1 MSKLS
6 CVLGGSQPFSST
18 STNLL
23 GTRSGSYKTCLAAGK
38 TSGQVFP
45 RARAGVQLWSLSP
58 VPQAGKALPCL
69 SHAVLQS
76 GADYGFLV
84 SQNTKL
90 LSALEDLR
98 HRCSSLAEEN
108 SLLRRSCFPQ
118 TEEKVKHLKR
128 KNAELAV
135 IAKRLEERARKLQE
149 ANLKVVTAPVPLKGS
164 SLELCKKAFAC
175 QRAKDLTEQAS
186 ALLAKDKQIE
196 ALQQECRELQA
207 KLTAGKELSRGMS
220 NVSSSSIFV
229 KTGFHNQ
236 ILYICMDMQDDPRCL
251 NVIEFDRLLR
261 ESQREVLRLQRQIA
275 LKNFKECLRSSKTS
289 SGDTLPGAAAHM
301 GAPVPTLNTCVKGS
315 PLPKEAGLGD
325 PALGGEAHRKETEY
339 VSDVVCTRC
348 GSHPPQTGAVLVS
361 KMSSSSA
368 RSHRARGT
376 LLAAHCSTGM
386 LSHGRGSVP
395 IIFPG
400 TGLLCCTFQ
409 PMKPGNPHLLKTRIF
424 GVYVSSD
431 TGSQGAGPVSRRAA
445 LRSGA
450 RPGVFP
456 APAARPGPARPPLG
470 GRSGTARQIRAASG
484 RRLPAGGPRSRQV
497 EPGVQLLG
505 PASEGHEN
513 FPPKNAVT
521 DQESSQQI
529 QQLEFE
535 LKKKRKKCENLE
547 HEVRKKHKRCKELEI
562 QLQEVQSENARL
574 AEENLQLNEKAGW
587 AGQVK
592 SENADLKLQV
602 VLVTKERDSV
612 IQTNQGLQTKLENL
626 EQVLKHMRNVAERR
640 QQLEVEHK
648 EALLV
653 LQEKQEEVRR
663 LQQAQAEAK
672 REHEGAVQLLEARI
686 KDLEDQCR
694 SQTEQFSLLSEEL
707 KQFRLQTG
715 KIDLLTSTLVTSEL
729 PLALC
734 SSTPQPCWEKE
745 STVPGL
751 LTHQSTKKVQNG
763 ETESELS
770 QRVPDAT
777 VGSPAAAT
785 SSQKQAKKVE
795 SQSNSSKSE
804 SMQNSPKSCP
814 TPEVDTA
821 SEVEELDVDS
831 ISLMPEPGSQG
842 PAKIQ
847 VFLARYSY
855 NPFDG
860 PNENPEAELPLTAGE
875 YIYIYGD
882 MDEDGFFEGE
892 LMDGR
897 RGLVPSNFV
906 ERVSDDDLMT
916 FLPSE
921 LNDLTHSSYQEKSFV
936 SASTS
941 SGDKSDFSIEE
952 SSISPLASRAEGD
965 QEEPVSHTAVP
976 YPRKLTLIKQLARS
990 IVVGWE
996 PPLLP
1001 AGCPDIQSY
1010 NIYVDEELRQN
1021 VKSGFQTKAVI
1032 EKLDLKTKAYRVSVQ
1047 TVTEQ
1052 GRSDKL
1058 RCTFFVGQDFCV
1070 APSMPKVRSVTA
1082 TSAEVM
1088 WLPCNSNYNH
1098 AVYLNGEECDITKPG
1113 VYWYTFRNLQPSTQ
1127 YVAKLEARPLKT
1139 PWEEVPEGQ
1148 EQNSAVIY
1156 FTTPLAG
1163 TPDAPLDVQVEAGPS
1178 PGILVISWLPVTID
1192 AEGSSNGVRVTGY
1205 AVYADGQKAIE
1216 VTSPTAGSVL
1226 VDLSQLQMFQVCRE
1240 VSVRTMSLY
1249 GESVDSVPAQ
1259 ISSVL
1264 LRASHLSSPLDS
1276 AVSTTFTSRLPHG
1289 EPRGSLPARSP
1300 PTHQSAALLLRQK
1313 VPTAS
1318 SDAKLTDLSSSH
1330 DSSAQSLP
1338 EKASSPPHLSSPG
1351 ASLVQEGTSP
1361 QGSDAA
1367 QDMKCL
1373 TVPPQQ
1379 ADSTVLPGE
1388 DAEPVPPKE
1397 AELQGLGEGTEV
1409 QMEQHVTKAPEVESL
1424 SNSSL
1429 KIPMDTCHACSV
1441 EESSKSPSSEG
1452 EKEAN
1457 EKHLSPEPLP
1467 SSSQAEGTEGTFRDA
1482 NTGSS
1487 CQEFLRVSSGKE
1499 VMKEMSRVKREQEE
1513 KMSEMGRRQ
1522 LTLFAEHNRSSDL
1535 SDILEEEEEDELSS
1549 EALEEKKWDQRAPC
1563 YRENGEKMDL
1573 CDTDSDEEIL
1583 ERILE
1588 LPLQMNHSKK
1598 LFSIPEVTEDED
1610 EDEDVK
1616 CVTEEKVDSQ
1626 DSLETLTFHSGAT
1639 EKPLNIK
1646 EPFRKADGS
1655 NTSTDLSAQTLWKE
1669 HGVKES
1675 RGDADHVNPAFVQ
1688 LAWSQ
1693 KKTNWNQENDLMSG
1707 PGASPAW
1714 SKRKGNNYREKIRS
1728 RPEMGRKR
1736 QNNLM
1741 EHCSR
1746 LLGNCSQMGGGL
1758 YRAPSLREELNIVS
1772 SAGGKE
1778 EFDMYSRARQG
1789 TLQKKHV
1796 KAMVSGFAE
1805 PTVRAR
1811 HCSSQRNLEIDI
1823 EYDSED
1829 DQDSTCASPP
1839 ESRLWPERSQSR
1851 QGDWSD
1857 CSSQSEVAHI
1867 DGRRDLTRL
1876 EMMEEQSMEW
1886 AGSPSWHLQSFCREK
1901 EALRCESSSEEQ
1913 GWELDCKSPGWRR
1926 RLEHPLKG
1934 IHSTSLHKRT
1944 SGSKDPRGQELPGT
1958 ARQPPS
1964 RRGNRSIRRSQMQK
1978 PFLSSPDPPRST
1990 TSETSVKDDGIR
2002 IFVALFDYDPVSMS
2016 PNPDAAEEELPFK
2029 EGQILK
2035 VSGDKDAD
2043 GFYRGECAGRE
2054 GYIPCNMVSEV
2065 QVENNEIKKQL
2076 LKQGFL
2082 PGNTPLESIG
2092 NGTFSPPPRR
2102 QTVPPPKPRRS
2113 KKGLDKQEEYKSHP
2127 GQKHKDFEAELLTPR
2142 SMVAVFD
2149 YNPKES
2155 SPNADVEAELTFS
2168 AGDVITVF
2176 GSMDDDGFYYG
2187 ELNQQ
2192 RGLVPSN
2199 FLEAVT
2205 SDGGM
2210 VEEPHSK
2217 DKETFPLSA
2226 ESQLN
2231 LHGSVDQSDSSPT
2244 PPPPPPSCLVMG
2256 EQCPEQASLA
2266 VLKCSDVPGQSKKK
2280 RGFFFKGKKLFKK
2293 LGTSKKN

>member
-1 MSKLS
+1 MQEPERGVPSAAPGHSGVPAASARPDLDTREGAGGDTAGCRLS
-6 CVLGGSQPFSST
+6 LGSEQDGAPQPQEESS
-18 STNLL
+18 
-23 GTRSGSYKTCLAAGK
+23 GT
-38 TSGQVFP
+38 P
-45 RARAGVQLWSLSP
+45 RVPPPDAQRVHSAPELVRPLRAMERTDRAP
-58 VPQAGKALPCL
+58 K
-69 SHAVLQS
+69 S
-76 GADYGFLV
+76 GADYSFLV

-149 ANLKVVTAPVPLKGS
+149 ANLKVVTAPMPLKGS
-164 SLELCKKAFAC
+164 SLELCKKAFAR

-196 ALQQECRELQA
+196 ALQQECWELQA
-207 KLTAGKELSRGMS
+207 KLLAGK
-220 NVSSSSIFV
+220 
-229 KTGFHNQ
+229 
-236 ILYICMDMQDDPRCL
+236 DDPRCL
-251 NVIEFDRLLR
+251 NIIEFDRLLR

-275 LKNFKECLRSSKTS
+275 LKNFKECLRSSKMS
-289 SGDTLPGAAAHM
+289 SGSALTSAAAHP
-301 GAPVPTLNTCVKGS
+301 GPTNSCLKDA
-315 PLPKEAGLGD
+315 LQPKEALGD
-325 PALGGEAHRKETEY
+325 
-339 VSDVVCTRC
+339 
-348 GSHPPQTGAVLVS
+348 
-361 KMSSSSA
+361 
-368 RSHRARGT
+368 
-376 LLAAHCSTGM
+376 
-386 LSHGRGSVP
+386 SV
-395 IIFPG
+395 
-400 TGLLCCTFQ
+400 
-409 PMKPGNPHLLKTRIF
+409 
-424 GVYVSSD
+424 
-431 TGSQGAGPVSRRAA
+431 
-445 LRSGA
+445 
-450 RPGVFP
+450 
-456 APAARPGPARPPLG
+456 LG
-470 GRSGTARQIRAASG
+470 GRAHRE
-484 RRLPAGGPRSRQV
+484 V
-497 EPGVQLLG
+497 EPGVQPLG

-521 DQESSQQI
+521 NQESSKQI
-529 QQLEFE
+529 QQLEAE

-587 AGQVK
+587 AGQVE

-663 LQQAQAEAK
+663 LQQAQAEAR
-672 REHEGAVQLLEARI
+672 REHEGAVQLLEARV

-694 SQTEQFSLLSEEL
+694 SQTEQFSLLSQEL
-707 KQFRLQTG
+707 QQFRLQTG

-734 SSTPQPCWEKE
+734 SSTPQPRWEKE
-745 STVPGL
+745 SAVPGL
-751 LTHQSTKKVQNG
+751 LPHQTTKKVHNEG
-763 ETESELS
+763 SDELELS
-770 QRVPDAT
+770 QRGPNT
-777 VGSPAAAT
+777 TMGSPAAP
-785 SSQKQAKKVE
+785 SSAQKQSKKGE
-795 SQSNSSKSE
+795 SQSSSSKSE

-821 SEVEELDVDS
+821 SEMEELDVDS

-842 PAKIQ
+842 PAKLQ

-906 ERVSDDDLMT
+906 ERVSDDDLMM
-916 FLPSE
+916 FLPPE
-921 LNDLTHSSYQEKSFV
+921 LNDLTHSSYQEKSLV
-936 SASTS
+936 STSTS
-941 SGDKSDFSIEE
+941 SGDKSEFSIEE
-952 SSISPLASRAEGD
+952 SSASPLASRAEGD

-1021 VKSGFQTKAVI
+1021 VKSGLQTKAVI
-1032 EKLDLKTKAYRVSVQ
+1032 EKLDLHSRAYRVSVQ
-1047 TVTEQ
+1047 TVTEH
-1052 GRSDKL
+1052 GSSDKL
-1058 RCTFFVGQDFCV
+1058 RCTFFVGQDFGV
-1070 APSMPKVRSVTA
+1070 APMMLKVRSVTA
-1082 TSAEVM
+1082 TSAEVT
-1088 WLPCNSNYNH
+1088 WLPCNSNYSH
-1098 AVYLNGEECDITKPG
+1098 GVYLNGQECDVTKPG

-1127 YVAKLEARPLKT
+1127 YVAKLEARPMKS
-1139 PWEEVPEGQ
+1139 PWEEVPKGQ
-1148 EQNSAVIY
+1148 EQDSAVIH

-1205 AVYADGQKAIE
+1205 AVYADGQKVIE

-1240 VSVRTMSLY
+1240 VSVRTMSQY

-1264 LRASHLSSPLDS
+1264 LQSSHCPSS
-1276 AVSTTFTSRLPHG
+1276 VCTTVPPRLPRWA
-1289 EPRGSLPARSP
+1289 PRALLPPRSP
-1300 PTHQSAALLLRQK
+1300 QHTLQQK
-1313 VPTAS
+1313 IPAES
-1318 SDAKLTDLSSSH
+1318 SDAKLTDPSSSPVG
-1330 DSSAQSLP
+1330 SVQPLT
-1338 EKASSPPHLSSPG
+1338 EEASSPPHLPSPG
-1351 ASLVQEGTSP
+1351 ASSVQAPGTSP
-1361 QGSDAA
+1361 QGLDIEG
-1367 QDMKCL
+1367 DKKCL
-1373 TVPPQQ
+1373 SVPPQQ
-1379 ADSTVLPGE
+1379 AGTVLPGPGT
-1388 DAEPVPPKE
+1388 EPGPSQK
-1397 AELQGLGEGTEV
+1397 QGMQQLGGRMEV
-1409 QMEQHVTKAPEVESL
+1409 QMEQPRTKAAEQGSPTDSGVKLQTE
-1424 SNSSL
+1424 
-1429 KIPMDTCHACSV
+1429 TCHVCSV
-1441 EESSKSPSSEG
+1441 Q
-1452 EKEAN
+1452 EAPKGPN
-1457 EKHLSPEPLP
+1457 ADMEREAEKHLSPEPL
-1467 SSSQAEGTEGTFRDA
+1467 SSTSQAGEMQGTFQD
-1482 NTGSS
+1482 GSS
-1487 CQEFLRVSSGKE
+1487 CQDFLRLSPGKE
-1499 VMKEMSRVKREQEE
+1499 VKKEMSRVNREQEE
-1513 KMSEMGRRQ
+1513 KLSEMGRRQ
-1522 LTLFAEHNRSSDL
+1522 LTLFSEHNRSSDL

-1549 EALEEKKWDQRAPC
+1549 EALEEKKWDQREPC
-1563 YRENGEKMDL
+1563 SQENGEKMDL

-1588 LPLQMNHSKK
+1588 LPLQKNHRKK

-1610 EDEDVK
+1610 EDEDEK
-1616 CVTEEKVDSQ
+1616 GVTEEKTDPQ
-1626 DSLETLTFHSGAT
+1626 DSLETQTYHSGRT
-1639 EKPLNIK
+1639 EKPPNSK
-1646 EPFRKADGS
+1646 EPFLKEDGS
-1655 NTSTDLSAQTLWKE
+1655 NTSMKVSAQTPQ
-1669 HGVKES
+1669 GVHSAKES
-1675 RGDADHVNPAFVQ
+1675 RAEADHANPAFGP
-1688 LAWSQ
+1688 LSCSQ
-1693 KKTNWNQENDLMSG
+1693 KKAHWNWGYQENDPKSG
-1707 PGASPAW
+1707 IGTSPSW
-1714 SKRKGNNYREKIRS
+1714 NKKKGNNYREKIRS
-1728 RPEMGRKR
+1728 RPEISRKR
-1736 QNNLM
+1736 QSDLT

-1746 LLGNCSQMGGGL
+1746 LLGSCSQMGSGL
-1758 YRAPSLREELNIVS
+1758 YRAPSLREELNVVS

-1778 EFDMYSRARQG
+1778 GLDLYSRARQG
-1789 TLQKKHV
+1789 TLRKKAPRAV
-1796 KAMVSGFAE
+1796 GSGGAE
-1805 PTVRAR
+1805 PAVIAT
-1811 HCSSQRNLEIDI
+1811 HCPSPRSLEIDI

-1829 DQDSTCASPP
+1829 EQDSTCASSL
-1839 ESRLWPERSQSR
+1839 ESRLWPERSQSC

-1857 CSSQSEVAHI
+1857 CSSQSEVAHLG
-1867 DGRRDLTRL
+1867 GRRDLTRL
-1876 EMMEEQSMEW
+1876 EMMEEQGMEW
-1886 AGSPSWHLQSFCREK
+1886 AGSPSRHLRFFCREK
-1901 EALRCESSSEEQ
+1901 EAPRCESSSEEQ

-1926 RLEHPLKG
+1926 RLEHSSKG
-1934 IHSTSLHKRT
+1934 IRSTSLHKRAP
-1944 SGSKDPRGQELPGT
+1944 SHKDSRGPEPPGT
-1958 ARQPPS
+1958 GAWQAPS
-1964 RRGNRSIRRSQMQK
+1964 QRRSRSERRSRMQK
-1978 PFLSSPDPPRST
+1978 PLLSSPGLPRSIAPE
-1990 TSETSVKDDGIR
+1990 SSGKDDGIR

-2035 VSGDKDAD
+2035 VCGDKDAD
-2043 GFYRGECAGRE
+2043 GFYWGECAGRE

-2065 QVENNEIKKQL
+2065 PVESSELKQQL

-2082 PGNTPLESIG
+2082 PADTES
-2092 NGTFSPPPRR
+2092 P
-2102 QTVPPPKPRRS
+2102 
-2113 KKGLDKQEEYKSHP
+2113 GLDKQECKSQP
-2127 GQKHKDFEAELLTPR
+2127 GQKHKDIEAELLTPR
-2142 SMVAVFD
+2142 RMVAAFD

-2155 SPNADVEAELTFS
+2155 SPNTDVEAELTFS
-2168 AGDVITVF
+2168 AGDIITVF

-2199 FLEAVT
+2199 FLEAVPL
-2205 SDGGM
+2205 DGGTAK
-2210 VEEPHSK
+2210 EFHSK
-2217 DKETFPLSA
+2217 EKEASPLSA

-2231 LHGSVDQSDSSPT
+2231 ADGSVDQSDSSPS
-2244 PPPPPPSCLVMG
+2244 PPLPAPSCLVPG
-2256 EQCPEQASLA
+2256 EQRPEQASLA
-2266 VLKCSDVPGQSKKK
+2266 LLVCSDAPGQRKKK
-2280 RGFFFKGKKLFKK
+2280 RGFFFKGKNLFKR
-2293 LGTSKKN
+2293 LGSNKKN

>member
-1 MSKLS
+1 MSAEVWTLAPS
-6 CVLGGSQPFSST
+6 GHPWPWCQGLP
-18 STNLL
+18 LL
-23 GTRSGSYKTCLAAGK
+23 CAPLPAAG
-38 TSGQVFP
+38 TAPAPSSASPGGTVPTEANP
-45 RARAGVQLWSLSP
+45 RGGPGLSP
-58 VPQAGKALPCL
+58 G
-69 SHAVLQS
+69 
-76 GADYGFLV
+76 
-84 SQNTKL
+84 
-90 LSALEDLR
+90 
-98 HRCSSLAEEN
+98 
-108 SLLRRSCFPQ
+108 
-118 TEEKVKHLKR
+118 
-128 KNAELAV
+128 
-135 IAKRLEERARKLQE
+135 
-149 ANLKVVTAPVPLKGS
+149 
-164 SLELCKKAFAC
+164 
-175 QRAKDLTEQAS
+175 
-186 ALLAKDKQIE
+186 
-196 ALQQECRELQA
+196 
-207 KLTAGKELSRGMS
+207 
-220 NVSSSSIFV
+220 
-229 KTGFHNQ
+229 
-236 ILYICMDMQDDPRCL
+236 
-251 NVIEFDRLLR
+251 
-261 ESQREVLRLQRQIA
+261 
-275 LKNFKECLRSSKTS
+275 
-289 SGDTLPGAAAHM
+289 
-301 GAPVPTLNTCVKGS
+301 
-315 PLPKEAGLGD
+315 
-325 PALGGEAHRKETEY
+325 
-339 VSDVVCTRC
+339 
-348 GSHPPQTGAVLVS
+348 
-361 KMSSSSA
+361 
-368 RSHRARGT
+368 
-376 LLAAHCSTGM
+376 
-386 LSHGRGSVP
+386 
-395 IIFPG
+395 
-400 TGLLCCTFQ
+400 
-409 PMKPGNPHLLKTRIF
+409 
-424 GVYVSSD
+424 
-431 TGSQGAGPVSRRAA
+431 RAA
-445 LRSGA
+445 LQVRGA
-450 RPGVFP
+450 PGRG
-456 APAARPGPARPPLG
+456 AWARPPLRG
-470 GRSGTARQIRAASG
+470 AMVPPGKSG
-484 RRLPAGGPRSRQV
+484 RQRAPPSRRGPGSRQV
-497 EPGVQLLG
+497 EPGVQPLG

-513 FPPKNAVT
+513 FPPRNAIT

-529 QQLEFE
+529 QQLESE

-587 AGQVK
+587 AGQVEA
-592 SENADLKLQV
+592 ENADLKLQV

-612 IQTNQGLQTKLENL
+612 IQTNQGLQSKLENL

-672 REHEGAVQLLEARI
+672 REHEGAVQLLEARV
-686 KDLEDQCR
+686 KDLEEQCR
-694 SQTEQFSLLSEEL
+694 SQTEQFSLLSQEL

-729 PLALC
+729 PLVLC
-734 SSTPQPCWEKE
+734 SSTPQPHFEKE
-745 STVPGL
+745 STIPGVF
-751 LTHQSTKKVQNG
+751 THQSTKKVHNE
-763 ETESELS
+763 ETDELQS
-770 QRVPDAT
+770 VHQAPDTT
-777 VGSPAAAT
+777 VGSPVAPA
-785 SSQKQAKKVE
+785 SSQRQAKKME

-821 SEVEELDVDS
+821 SEMEELDVDS

-842 PAKIQ
+842 PAKLQ

-875 YIYIYGD
+875 YIYIYGE

-906 ERVSDDDLMT
+906 ERVSDDDLVT

-921 LNDLTHSSYQEKSFV
+921 LNDLTHSSYREKSFV

-941 SGDKSDFSIEE
+941 SGDKSDFSVEE
-952 SSISPLASRAEGD
+952 SSISPLTSRAEGD

-1001 AGCPDIQSY
+1001 AGCPDVQSY

-1052 GRSDKL
+1052 GSSDKL
-1058 RCTFFVGQDFCV
+1058 RCTFFVGQNFCV
-1070 APSMPKVRSVTA
+1070 APTMLKVRSVTA
-1082 TSAEVM
+1082 TSAELT
-1088 WLPCNSNYNH
+1088 WLPYNSNYNH

-1113 VYWYTFRNLQPSTQ
+1113 VYWYTFRSLQPNTQ
-1127 YVAKLEARPLKT
+1127 YVAKLEARPLKA
-1139 PWEEVPEGQ
+1139 PWEEVPQGQ
-1148 EQNSAVIY
+1148 EQNSAVIH

-1163 TPDAPLDVQVEAGPS
+1163 TPDAPLDVQVEVGPS

-1205 AVYADGQKAIE
+1205 AVYADGQKVIE

-1259 ISSVL
+1259 ISPLL
-1264 LRASHLSSPLDS
+1264 LRASHHSSPSDS
-1276 AVSTTFTSRLPHG
+1276 AVSTTFTSRLPRG
-1289 EPRGSLPARSP
+1289 EPRGSLPLRSP
-1300 PTHQSAALLLRQK
+1300 PTHHMAALLLRQN
-1313 VPTAS
+1313 VPSDT
-1318 SDAKLTDLSSSH
+1318 SDAKLTNVSSSPEG
-1330 DSSAQSLP
+1330 SVSSLP
-1338 EKASSPPHLSSPG
+1338 EKAFSPPHLSSPST
-1351 ASLVQEGTSP
+1351 SLVQVLGTSP

-1367 QDMKCL
+1367 QDKKCL

-1379 ADSTVLPGE
+1379 AGSTVLPGE
-1388 DAEPVPPKE
+1388 GTKPVPSRE
-1397 AELQGLGEGTEV
+1397 AELQGLGEGTDV
-1409 QMEQHVTKAPEVESL
+1409 QTEQSVTKAPELESP
-1424 SNSSL
+1424 STSSL
-1429 KIPMDTCHACSV
+1429 KIRMETCHACSV
-1441 EESSKSPSSEG
+1441 EESPEG
-1452 EKEAN
+1452 ASAERDKETK

-1467 SSSQAEGTEGTFRDA
+1467 SPSQAEGTEGTFRGDIS
-1482 NTGSS
+1482 TGGSS
-1487 CQEFLRVSSGKE
+1487 CHEFLRLSPGKE
-1499 VMKEMSRVKREQEE
+1499 VMKEMSRVEREQEE
-1513 KMSEMGRRQ
+1513 KLSEIGRRP
-1522 LTLFAEHNRSSDL
+1522 LTLFAEHSRSSDL

-1549 EALEEKKWDQRAPC
+1549 EALEEKKWDQRETC
-1563 YRENGEKMDL
+1563 YGDNGEKMDL

-1588 LPLQMNHSKK
+1588 LPLQKNHSKK

-1610 EDEDVK
+1610 EDEDEDRVL
-1616 CVTEEKVDSQ
+1616 EEKADPQ
-1626 DSLETLTFHSGAT
+1626 DCQEKHSGRT
-1639 EKPLNIK
+1639 EKTLSIK
-1646 EPFRKADGS
+1646 EPFLEADGS
-1655 NTSTDLSAQTLWKE
+1655 NTSLALSAQMLQEE

-1675 RGDADHVNPAFVQ
+1675 RRDADHANPAFVQ
-1688 LAWSQ
+1688 TAWSQ
-1693 KKTNWNQENDLMSG
+1693 RKASWNCGYQQNDLKSG
-1707 PGASPAW
+1707 TVASPAR
-1714 SKRKGNNYREKIRS
+1714 SKRKGSNYREKTRS
-1728 RPEMGRKR
+1728 RSEMGRKR
-1736 QNNLM
+1736 QNDLT

-1772 SAGGKE
+1772 SAGAKE
-1778 EFDMYSRARQG
+1778 GFDMYSRARQG
-1789 TLQKKHV
+1789 TLRKKHM
-1796 KAMVSGFAE
+1796 KAVVPGFAE
-1805 PTVRAR
+1805 PAVVAPR
-1811 HCSSQRNLEIDI
+1811 CSSPRSLEIDI

-1829 DQDSTCASPP
+1829 DEDSICASPP
-1839 ESRLWPERSQSR
+1839 ERRLWPERSQSC

-1857 CSSQSEVAHI
+1857 CSSQSEVVHM

-1876 EMMEEQSMEW
+1876 EMMEEQGMEW
-1886 AGSPSWHLQSFCREK
+1886 AGSPSRHLRFFCQEK

-1926 RLEHPLKG
+1926 RLEHPSKG
-1934 IHSTSLHKRT
+1934 IRSTSLHKRAA
-1944 SGSKDPRGQELPGT
+1944 SNKDPRGQELPRT
-1958 ARQPPS
+1958 AWQAPS
-1964 RRGNRSIRRSQMQK
+1964 RRGTKSVRRSQMQK
-1978 PFLSSPDPPRST
+1978 PVLSSAGPPRST
-1990 TSETSVKDDGIR
+1990 ASETSVKDDGIR

-2035 VSGDKDAD
+2035 VCGDKDAD

-2082 PGNTPLESIG
+2082 PADTPVESIG

-2102 QTVPPPKPRRS
+2102 QSIPPPKPRRS
-2113 KKGLDKQEEYKSHP
+2113 KKEGLDKQEKYKSHA
-2127 GQKHKDFEAELLTPR
+2127 GQKHKDCEAELLTSHR
-2142 SMVAVFD
+2142 MVAVFD

-2168 AGDVITVF
+2168 AGDIITVF

-2199 FLEAVT
+2199 FLEAEPL
-2205 SDGGM
+2205 DGGM
-2210 VEEPHSK
+2210 AEELHSK
-2217 DKETFPLSA
+2217 DKEAFPLSA

-2231 LHGSVDQSDSSPT
+2231 PDGSFEQSDSSPT
-2244 PPPPPPSCLVMG
+2244 PPTLPPSCLGMG
-2256 EQCPEQASLA
+2256 EQCPEQTSLA
-2266 VLKCSDVPGQSKKK
+2266 VLKYSHVTGQSKKK
-2280 RGFFFKGKKLFKK
+2280 RGFFLRGKELFKK
-2293 LGTSKKN
+2293 LGSSKKN

>member
-1 MSKLS
+1 MQDPELGEPSADPAPGDAVPAGPDPGTSESVRGDSDRASCRLS
-6 CVLGGSQPFSST
+6 PEPEGPAEPRPQKESPETLRSPPPDPQRVRSPPELVRPLRAMDGLGGDRTDRHP
-18 STNLL
+18 
-23 GTRSGSYKTCLAAGK
+23 
-38 TSGQVFP
+38 
-45 RARAGVQLWSLSP
+45 
-58 VPQAGKALPCL
+58 
-69 SHAVLQS
+69 QS

-84 SQNTKL
+84 SQNTQL

-164 SLELCKKAFAC
+164 SLELCKKAFAR

-186 ALLAKDKQIE
+186 ALLAKDKQID

-207 KLTAGKELSRGMS
+207 KLFAGK
-220 NVSSSSIFV
+220 
-229 KTGFHNQ
+229 
-236 ILYICMDMQDDPRCL
+236 DDPHCL
-251 NVIEFDRLLR
+251 NVTEFDRLLR

-275 LKNFKECLRSSKTS
+275 LKNFKECLRSSQAS
-289 SGDTLPGAAAHM
+289 SAGVLPSADTRLGL
-301 GAPVPTLNTCVKGS
+301 PVPMLNTCNKGS
-315 PLPKEAGLGD
+315 PLPKEARLGD
-325 PALGGEAHRKETEY
+325 PALKGGA
-339 VSDVVCTRC
+339 
-348 GSHPPQTGAVLVS
+348 
-361 KMSSSSA
+361 
-368 RSHRARGT
+368 
-376 LLAAHCSTGM
+376 
-386 LSHGRGSVP
+386 
-395 IIFPG
+395 
-400 TGLLCCTFQ
+400 
-409 PMKPGNPHLLKTRIF
+409 
-424 GVYVSSD
+424 
-431 TGSQGAGPVSRRAA
+431 SRE
-445 LRSGA
+445 
-450 RPGVFP
+450 V
-456 APAARPGPARPPLG
+456 
-470 GRSGTARQIRAASG
+470 
-484 RRLPAGGPRSRQV
+484 RQV
-497 EPGVQLLG
+497 EPSVQPLG

-513 FPPKNAVT
+513 FPPRNAIT

-587 AGQVK
+587 AGQVEA
-592 SENADLKLQV
+592 ENADLKLQV

-612 IQTNQGLQTKLENL
+612 IQTNQGLQSKLENL

-653 LQEKQEEVRR
+653 LQEKQDEVRR

-672 REHEGAVQLLEARI
+672 REHEGAVQLLESTLDCMQARV
-686 KDLEDQCR
+686 KDLEEQCR
-694 SQTEQFSLLSEEL
+694 SQTEQFSLLSQEL

-734 SSTPQPCWEKE
+734 SSTPQPHFEKE
-745 STVPGL
+745 STVPGVF
-751 LTHQSTKKVQNG
+751 THQSTKKVHNE
-763 ETESELS
+763 ETDELQS
-770 QRVPDAT
+770 ARQAPDTT
-777 VGSPAAAT
+777 VGSPVAAA
-785 SSQKQAKKVE
+785 SSQRQAKKVE

-821 SEVEELDVDS
+821 SEMEELDVDS

-842 PAKIQ
+842 PAKLQ

-875 YIYIYGD
+875 YIYIYGE
-882 MDEDGFFEGE
+882 MDEDGFFE
-892 LMDGR
+892 
-897 RGLVPSNFV
+897 
-906 ERVSDDDLMT
+906 
-916 FLPSE
+916 
-921 LNDLTHSSYQEKSFV
+921 
-936 SASTS
+936 
-941 SGDKSDFSIEE
+941 
-952 SSISPLASRAEGD
+952 
-965 QEEPVSHTAVP
+965 
-976 YPRKLTLIKQLARS
+976 
-990 IVVGWE
+990 
-996 PPLLP
+996 
-1001 AGCPDIQSY
+1001 
-1010 NIYVDEELRQN
+1010 
-1021 VKSGFQTKAVI
+1021 
-1032 EKLDLKTKAYRVSVQ
+1032 
-1047 TVTEQ
+1047 
-1052 GRSDKL
+1052 
-1058 RCTFFVGQDFCV
+1058 
-1070 APSMPKVRSVTA
+1070 
-1082 TSAEVM
+1082 
-1088 WLPCNSNYNH
+1088 
-1098 AVYLNGEECDITKPG
+1098 
-1113 VYWYTFRNLQPSTQ
+1113 
-1127 YVAKLEARPLKT
+1127 
-1139 PWEEVPEGQ
+1139 
-1148 EQNSAVIY
+1148 
-1156 FTTPLAG
+1156 G

-1205 AVYADGQKAIE
+1205 AVYADGQKVIE

-1259 ISSVL
+1259 ISPVL
-1264 LRASHLSSPLDS
+1264 LQASHHSSPSDS
-1276 AVSTTFTSRLPHG
+1276 AVSTIFTSRLPRG
-1289 EPRGSLPARSP
+1289 EPRGSLPSRSP
-1300 PTHQSAALLLRQK
+1300 PTHHMAALLLQQN
-1313 VPTAS
+1313 VPSHT
-1318 SDAKLTDLSSSH
+1318 SDAKLTDVSSTPEG
-1330 DSSAQSLP
+1330 SAPSLP
-1338 EKASSPPHLSSPG
+1338 EKASSPPHLSSPS
-1351 ASLVQEGTSP
+1351 ASLVQVLGTSP

-1367 QDMKCL
+1367 RDKKCL

-1379 ADSTVLPGE
+1379 AGSTVLPGE
-1388 DAEPVPPKE
+1388 GTKPVPSRE
-1397 AELQGLGEGTEV
+1397 AELQGLGEGTDV
-1409 QMEQHVTKAPEVESL
+1409 QMEQSVTKAPELESP
-1424 SNSSL
+1424 SASSL
-1429 KIPMDTCHACSV
+1429 KIDMETCYACSV
-1441 EESSKSPSSEG
+1441 EESPEG
-1452 EKEAN
+1452 ASAERGKETK

-1467 SSSQAEGTEGTFRDA
+1467 SPSQAEGTEGTFQGDISVA
-1482 NTGSS
+1482 GSS
-1487 CQEFLRVSSGKE
+1487 CQEFLRLSPGKE
-1499 VMKEMSRVKREQEE
+1499 VMKEMSRVEREQEE
-1513 KMSEMGRRQ
+1513 KLSDIGRRP
-1522 LTLFAEHNRSSDL
+1522 LTLFAEHSRSSDL

-1549 EALEEKKWDQRAPC
+1549 EALEEKKWDQGETC
-1563 YRENGEKMDL
+1563 YGDNGEKMDL

-1588 LPLQMNHSKK
+1588 LPLQKNHSKK

-1610 EDEDVK
+1610 EDEDED
-1616 CVTEEKVDSQ
+1616 CVLEEKADPQ
-1626 DSLETLTFHSGAT
+1626 DCQEELTYHSGRT
-1639 EKPLNIK
+1639 EKTLNIK
-1646 EPFRKADGS
+1646 ELFLEADGS
-1655 NTSTDLSAQTLWKE
+1655 NTSLALSAQMLQEE

-1675 RGDADHVNPAFVQ
+1675 KRDADHANPAFVQ
-1688 LAWSQ
+1688 TAWSQ
-1693 KKTNWNQENDLMSG
+1693 RKASWNCGYQQNDLKSG
-1707 PGASPAW
+1707 TVASPARI
-1714 SKRKGNNYREKIRS
+1714 KKKGSNYQEKTRS
-1728 RPEMGRKR
+1728 RSEMGRKR
-1736 QNNLM
+1736 QNDLT

-1772 SAGGKE
+1772 SAGAKE
-1778 EFDMYSRARQG
+1778 GFDMYSRARQG
-1789 TLQKKHV
+1789 TLRKKHM
-1796 KAMVSGFAE
+1796 KAVVPGFAE
-1805 PTVRAR
+1805 PAVVAPR
-1811 HCSSQRNLEIDI
+1811 CSSPRSLEIDI

-1829 DQDSTCASPP
+1829 DEDSICASPP
-1839 ESRLWPERSQSR
+1839 ERRLWPEMSQSC

-1857 CSSQSEVAHI
+1857 GSSQSEVVHM

-1876 EMMEEQSMEW
+1876 EMMEEQGMEW
-1886 AGSPSWHLQSFCREK
+1886 AGSPSRHLQFFCQEK

-1926 RLEHPLKG
+1926 RLEHPSKG
-1934 IHSTSLHKRT
+1934 IRSTSLHKRVA
-1944 SGSKDPRGQELPGT
+1944 SNKDPRGQELPRT
-1958 ARQPPS
+1958 TWQAPR
-1964 RRGNRSIRRSQMQK
+1964 RRGNKSVRRSQMQK
-1978 PFLSSPDPPRST
+1978 PVLSSAGPPRSIA
-1990 TSETSVKDDGIR
+1990 SETSLKDDGIR

-2035 VSGDKDAD
+2035 VCGDKDAD

-2082 PGNTPLESIG
+2082 PANTPMESIG

-2102 QTVPPPKPRRS
+2102 QSIPPPKPRRS
-2113 KKGLDKQEEYKSHP
+2113 KKEGLDKQEKYKSHA
-2127 GQKHKDFEAELLTPR
+2127 GQKHKDCEAELLTSR
-2142 SMVAVFD
+2142 RMVAVFD

-2168 AGDVITVF
+2168 AGDIITVF

-2199 FLEAVT
+2199 FLEAEP
-2205 SDGGM
+2205 SAGGM
-2210 VEEPHSK
+2210 AEELHSK
-2217 DKETFPLSA
+2217 DKEAFPLSA

-2231 LHGSVDQSDSSPT
+2231 PDGSLEQSDSSPT
-2244 PPPPPPSCLVMG
+2244 PPTLPPSCLGIG

-2266 VLKCSDVPGQSKKK
+2266 VLKYSDVTGQSKKK
-2280 RGFFFKGKKLFKK
+2280 RGFFLRGKELFRK
-2293 LGTSKKN
+2293 LGSSKKN

>member
-1 MSKLS
+1 MQDPELGEPSADPAPGDAVPAGPDPGTSESVRGDSDRASCRLS
-6 CVLGGSQPFSST
+6 PEPEGPAEPRPQKESPETLRSPPPDPQRVRSPPELVRPLRAMDGLGGDRTDRHP
-18 STNLL
+18 
-23 GTRSGSYKTCLAAGK
+23 
-38 TSGQVFP
+38 
-45 RARAGVQLWSLSP
+45 
-58 VPQAGKALPCL
+58 
-69 SHAVLQS
+69 QS

-84 SQNTKL
+84 SQNTQL

-164 SLELCKKAFAC
+164 SLELCKKAFAR

-186 ALLAKDKQIE
+186 ALLAKDKQID

-207 KLTAGKELSRGMS
+207 KLFAGK
-220 NVSSSSIFV
+220 
-229 KTGFHNQ
+229 
-236 ILYICMDMQDDPRCL
+236 DDPHCL
-251 NVIEFDRLLR
+251 NVTEFDRLLR

-275 LKNFKECLRSSKTS
+275 LKNFKECLRSSQAS
-289 SGDTLPGAAAHM
+289 SAGVLPSADTRLGL
-301 GAPVPTLNTCVKGS
+301 PVPMLNTCNKGS
-315 PLPKEAGLGD
+315 PLPKEARLGD
-325 PALGGEAHRKETEY
+325 PALKGGA
-339 VSDVVCTRC
+339 
-348 GSHPPQTGAVLVS
+348 
-361 KMSSSSA
+361 
-368 RSHRARGT
+368 
-376 LLAAHCSTGM
+376 
-386 LSHGRGSVP
+386 
-395 IIFPG
+395 
-400 TGLLCCTFQ
+400 
-409 PMKPGNPHLLKTRIF
+409 
-424 GVYVSSD
+424 
-431 TGSQGAGPVSRRAA
+431 SRE
-445 LRSGA
+445 
-450 RPGVFP
+450 
-456 APAARPGPARPPLG
+456 
-470 GRSGTARQIRAASG
+470 
-484 RRLPAGGPRSRQV
+484 V
-497 EPGVQLLG
+497 EPSVQPLG

-513 FPPKNAVT
+513 FPPRNAIT

-587 AGQVK
+587 AGQVEA
-592 SENADLKLQV
+592 ENADLKLQV

-612 IQTNQGLQTKLENL
+612 IQTNQGLQSKLENL

-653 LQEKQEEVRR
+653 LQEKQDEVRR

-672 REHEGAVQLLEARI
+672 REHEGAVQLLESTLDCMQARV
-686 KDLEDQCR
+686 KDLEEQCR
-694 SQTEQFSLLSEEL
+694 SQTEQFSLLSQEL

-734 SSTPQPCWEKE
+734 SSTPQPHFEKE
-745 STVPGL
+745 STVPGVF
-751 LTHQSTKKVQNG
+751 THQSTKKVHNE
-763 ETESELS
+763 ETDELQS
-770 QRVPDAT
+770 ARQAPDTT
-777 VGSPAAAT
+777 VGSPVAAA
-785 SSQKQAKKVE
+785 SSQRQAKKVE

-821 SEVEELDVDS
+821 SEMEELDVDS

-842 PAKIQ
+842 PAKLQ

-875 YIYIYGD
+875 YIYIYGE

-906 ERVSDDDLMT
+906 ERVSDDDLVT

-921 LNDLTHSSYQEKSFV
+921 LNDLTHSSYREKSFV

-941 SGDKSDFSIEE
+941 SGDKSDFSVEE
-952 SSISPLASRAEGD
+952 SSISPLTSRAEGD

-1001 AGCPDIQSY
+1001 AGCPDVQSY

-1032 EKLDLKTKAYRVSVQ
+1032 EKLDLKTRSYRVSVQ

-1052 GRSDKL
+1052 GSSDKL

-1070 APSMPKVRSVTA
+1070 APTMLKVRSVTA
-1082 TSAEVM
+1082 TSAELT

-1113 VYWYTFRNLQPSTQ
+1113 VYWYTFHSLQPSTQ
-1127 YVAKLEARPLKT
+1127 YVAKLEARPLKS
-1139 PWEEVPEGQ
+1139 PWEEVPQGQ
-1148 EQNSAVIY
+1148 EQNSAVIH

-1205 AVYADGQKAIE
+1205 AVYADGQKVIE

-1259 ISSVL
+1259 ISPVL
-1264 LRASHLSSPLDS
+1264 LQASHHSSPSDS
-1276 AVSTTFTSRLPHG
+1276 AVSTIFTSRLPRG
-1289 EPRGSLPARSP
+1289 EPRGSLPSRSP
-1300 PTHQSAALLLRQK
+1300 PTHHMAALLLQQN
-1313 VPTAS
+1313 VPSHT
-1318 SDAKLTDLSSSH
+1318 SDAKLTDVSSTPEG
-1330 DSSAQSLP
+1330 SAPSLP
-1338 EKASSPPHLSSPG
+1338 EKASSPPHLSSPS
-1351 ASLVQEGTSP
+1351 ASLVQVLGTSP

-1367 QDMKCL
+1367 RDKKCL

-1379 ADSTVLPGE
+1379 AGSTVLPGE
-1388 DAEPVPPKE
+1388 GTKPVPSRE
-1397 AELQGLGEGTEV
+1397 AELQGLGEGTDV
-1409 QMEQHVTKAPEVESL
+1409 QMEQSVTKAPELESP
-1424 SNSSL
+1424 SASSL
-1429 KIPMDTCHACSV
+1429 KIDMETCYACSV
-1441 EESSKSPSSEG
+1441 EESPEG
-1452 EKEAN
+1452 ASAERGKETK

-1467 SSSQAEGTEGTFRDA
+1467 SPSQAEGTEGTFQGDISVA
-1482 NTGSS
+1482 GSS
-1487 CQEFLRVSSGKE
+1487 CQEFLRLSPGKE
-1499 VMKEMSRVKREQEE
+1499 VMKEMSRVEREQEE
-1513 KMSEMGRRQ
+1513 KLSDIGRRP
-1522 LTLFAEHNRSSDL
+1522 LTLFAEHSRSSDL

-1549 EALEEKKWDQRAPC
+1549 EALEEKKWDQGETC
-1563 YRENGEKMDL
+1563 YGDNGEKMDL

-1588 LPLQMNHSKK
+1588 LPLQKNHSKK

-1610 EDEDVK
+1610 EDEDED
-1616 CVTEEKVDSQ
+1616 CVLEEKADPQ
-1626 DSLETLTFHSGAT
+1626 DCQEELTYHSGRT
-1639 EKPLNIK
+1639 EKTLNIK
-1646 EPFRKADGS
+1646 ELFLEADGS
-1655 NTSTDLSAQTLWKE
+1655 NTSLALSAQMLQEE

-1675 RGDADHVNPAFVQ
+1675 KRDADHANPAFVQ
-1688 LAWSQ
+1688 TAWSQ
-1693 KKTNWNQENDLMSG
+1693 RKASWNCGYQQNDLKSG
-1707 PGASPAW
+1707 TVASPARI
-1714 SKRKGNNYREKIRS
+1714 KKKGSNYQEKTRS
-1728 RPEMGRKR
+1728 RSEMGRKR
-1736 QNNLM
+1736 QNDLT

-1772 SAGGKE
+1772 SAGAKE
-1778 EFDMYSRARQG
+1778 GFDMYSRARQG
-1789 TLQKKHV
+1789 TLRKKHM
-1796 KAMVSGFAE
+1796 KAVVPGFAE
-1805 PTVRAR
+1805 PAVVAPR
-1811 HCSSQRNLEIDI
+1811 CSSPRSLEIDI

-1829 DQDSTCASPP
+1829 DEDSICASPP
-1839 ESRLWPERSQSR
+1839 ERRLWPEMSQSC

-1857 CSSQSEVAHI
+1857 GSSQSEVVHM

-1876 EMMEEQSMEW
+1876 EMMEEQGMEW
-1886 AGSPSWHLQSFCREK
+1886 AGSPSRHLQFFCQEK

-1926 RLEHPLKG
+1926 RLEHPSKG
-1934 IHSTSLHKRT
+1934 IRSTSLHKRVA
-1944 SGSKDPRGQELPGT
+1944 SNKDPRGQELPRT
-1958 ARQPPS
+1958 TWQAPR
-1964 RRGNRSIRRSQMQK
+1964 RRGNKSVRRSQMQK
-1978 PFLSSPDPPRST
+1978 PVLSSAGPPRSIA
-1990 TSETSVKDDGIR
+1990 SETSLKDDGIR

-2035 VSGDKDAD
+2035 VCGDKDAD

-2082 PGNTPLESIG
+2082 PANTPMESIG

-2102 QTVPPPKPRRS
+2102 QSIPPPKPRRS
-2113 KKGLDKQEEYKSHP
+2113 KKEGLDKQEKYKSHA
-2127 GQKHKDFEAELLTPR
+2127 GQKHKDCEAELLTSR
-2142 SMVAVFD
+2142 RMVAVFD

-2168 AGDVITVF
+2168 AGDIITVF

-2199 FLEAVT
+2199 FLEAEP
-2205 SDGGM
+2205 SAGGM
-2210 VEEPHSK
+2210 AEELHSK
-2217 DKETFPLSA
+2217 DKEAFPLSA

-2231 LHGSVDQSDSSPT
+2231 PDGSLEQSDSSPT
-2244 PPPPPPSCLVMG
+2244 PPTLPPSCLGIG

-2266 VLKCSDVPGQSKKK
+2266 VLKYSDVTGQSKKK
-2280 RGFFFKGKKLFKK
+2280 RGFFLRGKELFRK
-2293 LGTSKKN
+2293 LGSSKKN

>member
-1 MSKLS
+1 MQEPERGEPSAAPGHSGVPAASARPDLDTREGS
-6 CVLGGSQPFSST
+6 GGDT
-18 STNLL
+18 
-23 GTRSGSYKTCLAAGK
+23 AGC
-38 TSGQVFP
+38 
-45 RARAGVQLWSLSP
+45 RLSP
-58 VPQAGKALPCL
+58 GSEQDGAPQPQEESSGTPRVPPPDAQRVHSAPELVRPLRAMERTDRAPK
-69 SHAVLQS
+69 S
-76 GADYGFLV
+76 GADYSFLV

-149 ANLKVVTAPVPLKGS
+149 ANLKVVTAPMPLKGS
-164 SLELCKKAFAC
+164 SLELCKKAFAR

-207 KLTAGKELSRGMS
+207 KLLAGK
-220 NVSSSSIFV
+220 
-229 KTGFHNQ
+229 
-236 ILYICMDMQDDPRCL
+236 DDPRCL
-251 NVIEFDRLLR
+251 NIIEFDRLLR

-275 LKNFKECLRSSKTS
+275 LKNFKECLRSSKMS
-289 SGDTLPGAAAHM
+289 SGSALP
-301 GAPVPTLNTCVKGS
+301 
-315 PLPKEAGLGD
+315 
-325 PALGGEAHRKETEY
+325 
-339 VSDVVCTRC
+339 
-348 GSHPPQTGAVLVS
+348 
-361 KMSSSSA
+361 SA
-368 RSHRARGT
+368 
-376 LLAAHCSTGM
+376 
-386 LSHGRGSVP
+386 
-395 IIFPG
+395 
-400 TGLLCCTFQ
+400 
-409 PMKPGNPHLLKTRIF
+409 
-424 GVYVSSD
+424 
-431 TGSQGAGPVSRRAA
+431 
-445 LRSGA
+445 
-450 RPGVFP
+450 
-456 APAARPGPARPPLG
+456 AARPGPTNSCLKDAPQPKEALGDSVLG
-470 GRSGTARQIRAASG
+470 GRARKE
-484 RRLPAGGPRSRQV
+484 V
-497 EPGVQLLG
+497 EPGVQPLG

-513 FPPKNAVT
+513 FPPKNAVAN
-521 DQESSQQI
+521 QESSKQI
-529 QQLEFE
+529 QQLEAE

-587 AGQVK
+587 AGQVE

-663 LQQAQAEAK
+663 LQQAQAEAR
-672 REHEGAVQLLEARI
+672 REHEGAVQLLEARV

-694 SQTEQFSLLSEEL
+694 SQTEQFSLLSQEL
-707 KQFRLQTG
+707 QQFRLQTG

-734 SSTPQPCWEKE
+734 SSTPQPRWEKE
-745 STVPGL
+745 SAVPGL
-751 LTHQSTKKVQNG
+751 LPHQTTKKVHNEG
-763 ETESELS
+763 SDELELS
-770 QRVPDAT
+770 QRGPNT
-777 VGSPAAAT
+777 TMGSPAAP
-785 SSQKQAKKVE
+785 SSAQKQSKKGE
-795 SQSNSSKSE
+795 SQSSSSKSE

-821 SEVEELDVDS
+821 SEMEELDVDS

-842 PAKIQ
+842 PAKLQ

-906 ERVSDDDLMT
+906 ERVSDDDLMM
-916 FLPSE
+916 FLPPE
-921 LNDLTHSSYQEKSFV
+921 LNDLTHSSYQDKSLV
-936 SASTS
+936 STSTS
-941 SGDKSDFSIEE
+941 SGDKSEFSIEE
-952 SSISPLASRAEGD
+952 SSASPLASRAEGD

-996 PPLLP
+996 PPLLS

-1021 VKSGFQTKAVI
+1021 VKSGLQTKAVI
-1032 EKLDLKTKAYRVSVQ
+1032 EKLDLHSRAYRVSVQ
-1047 TVTEQ
+1047 TVTER
-1052 GRSDKL
+1052 GSSDKL
-1058 RCTFFVGQDFCV
+1058 RCTFFVGQDFGV
-1070 APSMPKVRSVTA
+1070 APTMLKVRSVTA
-1082 TSAEVM
+1082 TSAEVT
-1088 WLPCNSNYNH
+1088 WLPCNSNYSH
-1098 AVYLNGEECDITKPG
+1098 GVYLNGQECDVTKPG

-1127 YVAKLEARPLKT
+1127 YVAKLEARPMKS
-1139 PWEEVPEGQ
+1139 PWEEVPKGQ
-1148 EQNSAVIY
+1148 EQDSAVIH

-1205 AVYADGQKAIE
+1205 AVYADGQKMIE

-1240 VSVRTMSLY
+1240 VSVRTMSQY

-1264 LRASHLSSPLDS
+1264 LQSSHCPSS
-1276 AVSTTFTSRLPHG
+1276 VCTTVPPRLPRWA
-1289 EPRGSLPARSP
+1289 PRALLPPRSP
-1300 PTHQSAALLLRQK
+1300 QHTLQQK
-1313 VPTAS
+1313 IPAES
-1318 SDAKLTDLSSSH
+1318 SDAKLTDPSSSPVG
-1330 DSSAQSLP
+1330 SVQPLT
-1338 EKASSPPHLSSPG
+1338 EEASSPPHLPSPG
-1351 ASLVQEGTSP
+1351 ASLVQAPGTSP
-1361 QGSDAA
+1361 QGLDIEG
-1367 QDMKCL
+1367 DKKCL
-1373 TVPPQQ
+1373 SVPPQQ
-1379 ADSTVLPGE
+1379 AGTVLPGPGT
-1388 DAEPVPPKE
+1388 EPGPSQK
-1397 AELQGLGEGTEV
+1397 QGMQQLGGGMEV
-1409 QMEQHVTKAPEVESL
+1409 QMEQPRTKAAEQGSPTDSGVKLQTE
-1424 SNSSL
+1424 
-1429 KIPMDTCHACSV
+1429 TCHVCSV
-1441 EESSKSPSSEG
+1441 Q
-1452 EKEAN
+1452 EAPKGPN
-1457 EKHLSPEPLP
+1457 ADMEREAEKHLSPEPL
-1467 SSSQAEGTEGTFRDA
+1467 SSPSQAGEMQGTFQD
-1482 NTGSS
+1482 GSS
-1487 CQEFLRVSSGKE
+1487 CQDFLRLSPGKE
-1499 VMKEMSRVKREQEE
+1499 VKKEISRVNREQEE
-1513 KMSEMGRRQ
+1513 KLSEMGRQQ
-1522 LTLFAEHNRSSDL
+1522 LTLFSEHNRSSDL

-1549 EALEEKKWDQRAPC
+1549 EALEEKKWDQREPC
-1563 YRENGEKMDL
+1563 SQENGEKMDL

-1588 LPLQMNHSKK
+1588 LPLQKNHSKK

-1610 EDEDVK
+1610 EDEDEK
-1616 CVTEEKVDSQ
+1616 GVTEEKTDPQ
-1626 DSLETLTFHSGAT
+1626 DSLETQTYHSGRT
-1639 EKPLNIK
+1639 EKPPNSK
-1646 EPFRKADGS
+1646 EPFLKEDGS
-1655 NTSTDLSAQTLWKE
+1655 NTSMKVSAQTPQGA
-1669 HGVKES
+1669 HSAKES
-1675 RGDADHVNPAFVQ
+1675 RAEADHANPAFGQ
-1688 LAWSQ
+1688 LSCSQ
-1693 KKTNWNQENDLMSG
+1693 KKAHWNWGYQENDPKSG
-1707 PGASPAW
+1707 SGTSPSW
-1714 SKRKGNNYREKIRS
+1714 NKKKGNNYREKIRS
-1728 RPEMGRKR
+1728 RPEISRKR
-1736 QNNLM
+1736 QSDLT

-1746 LLGNCSQMGGGL
+1746 LLGSCSQMGSGL
-1758 YRAPSLREELNIVS
+1758 YRAPSLREELNVVS

-1778 EFDMYSRARQG
+1778 GLDLYSRARQG
-1789 TLQKKHV
+1789 TLRKKAPRAV
-1796 KAMVSGFAE
+1796 GSGGTE
-1805 PTVRAR
+1805 PAVITM
-1811 HCSSQRNLEIDI
+1811 HCPSPRSLEIDI

-1829 DQDSTCASPP
+1829 EQDSTCASSL
-1839 ESRLWPERSQSR
+1839 ESRLWPERSQSC

-1857 CSSQSEVAHI
+1857 CSSQSEVAHLG
-1867 DGRRDLTRL
+1867 GRRNLTRL
-1876 EMMEEQSMEW
+1876 EMMEEQGMEW
-1886 AGSPSWHLQSFCREK
+1886 AGSPSRHLRFFCREK
-1901 EALRCESSSEEQ
+1901 EAPRCESSSEEQ
-1913 GWELDCKSPGWRR
+1913 GWEMDCKSPGWRR
-1926 RLEHPLKG
+1926 RLEHSSKG
-1934 IHSTSLHKRT
+1934 IRSTSLHKRAP
-1944 SGSKDPRGQELPGT
+1944 SHKDSRGPEPPGT
-1958 ARQPPS
+1958 GAWQAPS
-1964 RRGNRSIRRSQMQK
+1964 RRRSRSERRSQMQK
-1978 PFLSSPDPPRST
+1978 PLLSSPGLLRST
-1990 TSETSVKDDGIR
+1990 APESSGKDDGIR

-2035 VSGDKDAD
+2035 VCGDKDAD

-2065 QVENNEIKKQL
+2065 PVESSELKQQL

-2082 PGNTPLESIG
+2082 PADTES
-2092 NGTFSPPPRR
+2092 P
-2102 QTVPPPKPRRS
+2102 
-2113 KKGLDKQEEYKSHP
+2113 GLDKQECKSQP
-2127 GQKHKDFEAELLTPR
+2127 GQKHKDIEAELLTPR
-2142 SMVAVFD
+2142 RMVAAFD

-2155 SPNADVEAELTFS
+2155 SPNTDVEAELTFS

-2199 FLEAVT
+2199 FLEAVPL
-2205 SDGGM
+2205 DGGTAK
-2210 VEEPHSK
+2210 EFHSK
-2217 DKETFPLSA
+2217 EKEASPLSA

-2231 LHGSVDQSDSSPT
+2231 ADGSVDQSDSSPS
-2244 PPPPPPSCLVMG
+2244 PPLPAPSCLVPG
-2256 EQCPEQASLA
+2256 EQRPEQASLA
-2266 VLKCSDVPGQSKKK
+2266 LLVCSDAPGQRKKK
-2280 RGFFFKGKKLFKK
+2280 RGFFFKGKNLFKR
-2293 LGTSKKN
+2293 LGSNKKN

>member
-1 MSKLS
+1 
-6 CVLGGSQPFSST
+6 
-18 STNLL
+18 
-23 GTRSGSYKTCLAAGK
+23 
-38 TSGQVFP
+38 
-45 RARAGVQLWSLSP
+45 
-58 VPQAGKALPCL
+58 
-69 SHAVLQS
+69 
-76 GADYGFLV
+76 
-84 SQNTKL
+84 NTQL

-164 SLELCKKAFAC
+164 SLELCKKAFAR

-207 KLTAGKELSRGMS
+207 KLFAGK
-220 NVSSSSIFV
+220 
-229 KTGFHNQ
+229 
-236 ILYICMDMQDDPRCL
+236 DDPHCL

-275 LKNFKECLRSSKTS
+275 LKNFKECLRSSQVS
-289 SGDTLPGAAAHM
+289 SGGVLPSAATRLGLPIPM
-301 GAPVPTLNTCVKGS
+301 LNTCSKGS
-315 PLPKEAGLGD
+315 PLPKEAHLGD
-325 PALGGEAHRKETEY
+325 PALRGEA
-339 VSDVVCTRC
+339 
-348 GSHPPQTGAVLVS
+348 
-361 KMSSSSA
+361 
-368 RSHRARGT
+368 
-376 LLAAHCSTGM
+376 
-386 LSHGRGSVP
+386 
-395 IIFPG
+395 
-400 TGLLCCTFQ
+400 
-409 PMKPGNPHLLKTRIF
+409 
-424 GVYVSSD
+424 
-431 TGSQGAGPVSRRAA
+431 
-445 LRSGA
+445 
-450 RPGVFP
+450 
-456 APAARPGPARPPLG
+456 
-470 GRSGTARQIRAASG
+470 
-484 RRLPAGGPRSRQV
+484 PR
-497 EPGVQLLG
+497 E
-505 PASEGHEN
+505 
-513 FPPKNAVT
+513 
-521 DQESSQQI
+521 
-529 QQLEFE
+529 EFE

-587 AGQVK
+587 AGQVEA
-592 SENADLKLQV
+592 ENADLKLQV

-612 IQTNQGLQTKLENL
+612 IQTNQGLQSKLENL

-672 REHEGAVQLLEARI
+672 REHEGAVQLLESTLDCMQARV
-686 KDLEDQCR
+686 KDLEEQCR
-694 SQTEQFSLLSEEL
+694 SQTEQFSLLSQEL

-734 SSTPQPCWEKE
+734 SSTPQPHSEKE
-745 STVPGL
+745 TDELESA
-751 LTHQSTKKVQNG
+751 HQAPNT
-763 ETESELS
+763 
-770 QRVPDAT
+770 T
-777 VGSPAAAT
+777 VGSPIAAA

-821 SEVEELDVDS
+821 SEMEELDVDS
-831 ISLMPEPGSQG
+831 ISVMPEPGSQG
-842 PAKIQ
+842 PAKLQ

-875 YIYIYGD
+875 YIYIYGE

-906 ERVSDDDLMT
+906 ERVSDDDLVT

-921 LNDLTHSSYQEKSFV
+921 LNDLTHSSYREKSFV

-941 SGDKSDFSIEE
+941 SGDKSDFSVEE
-952 SSISPLASRAEGD
+952 SSISPLTSRAEGD

-1001 AGCPDIQSY
+1001 AGCPNVQSY

-1052 GRSDKL
+1052 GSSDKL
-1058 RCTFFVGQDFCV
+1058 RCTFFVGHDFCV
-1070 APSMPKVRSVTA
+1070 APTMLKVRSVTA
-1082 TSAEVM
+1082 TSAELT

-1113 VYWYTFRNLQPSTQ
+1113 VYWYTFRSLQPSTQ
-1127 YVAKLEARPLKT
+1127 YVAKLEARPLKA
-1139 PWEEVPEGQ
+1139 PWEEVPQGQ
-1148 EQNSAVIY
+1148 EQNSAVIH

-1205 AVYADGQKAIE
+1205 AVYADGQKMIE

-1226 VDLSQLQMFQVCRE
+1226 VDLSQLQMFQVCQE

-1259 ISSVL
+1259 ISPVL
-1264 LRASHLSSPLDS
+1264 LRASHHSSPSDS
-1276 AVSTTFTSRLPHG
+1276 AFSTTFTSRLPRG
-1289 EPRGSLPARSP
+1289 EPRGSLPSRSP
-1300 PTHQSAALLLRQK
+1300 PTHHMAALLLQQN
-1313 VPTAS
+1313 VPSDT
-1318 SDAKLTDLSSSH
+1318 SDAKLTDVFSSSEG
-1330 DSSAQSLP
+1330 SAPSLP
-1338 EKASSPPHLSSPG
+1338 VKASSPPYLSSPS
-1351 ASLVQEGTSP
+1351 ASLVQVLGTSP

-1367 QDMKCL
+1367 QDKKCL

-1379 ADSTVLPGE
+1379 AGSTVLPG
-1388 DAEPVPPKE
+1388 DGTEPVPSRE
-1397 AELQGLGEGTEV
+1397 AELQGLNEGTDV
-1409 QMEQHVTKAPEVESL
+1409 Q
-1424 SNSSL
+1424 
-1429 KIPMDTCHACSV
+1429 
-1441 EESSKSPSSEG
+1441 
-1452 EKEAN
+1452 
-1457 EKHLSPEPLP
+1457 
-1467 SSSQAEGTEGTFRDA
+1467 
-1482 NTGSS
+1482 
-1487 CQEFLRVSSGKE
+1487 
-1499 VMKEMSRVKREQEE
+1499 QEE
-1513 KMSEMGRRQ
+1513 KLSEIGRRP
-1522 LTLFAEHNRSSDL
+1522 LTFFAEHNRSSDL

-1549 EALEEKKWDQRAPC
+1549 EAVEEKKWDQRETC
-1563 YRENGEKMDL
+1563 YEENGEKMDL

-1588 LPLQMNHSKK
+1588 LPLQKNHSKK

-1610 EDEDVK
+1610 EDEDED
-1616 CVTEEKVDSQ
+1616 CVMEEKADPQDSQ
-1626 DSLETLTFHSGAT
+1626 ETLAYHSGRT
-1639 EKPLNIK
+1639 EKTLNIR
-1646 EPFRKADGS
+1646 EAFLEADGS
-1655 NTSTDLSAQTLWKE
+1655 NTS
-1669 HGVKES
+1669 
-1675 RGDADHVNPAFVQ
+1675 
-1688 LAWSQ
+1688 LA
-1693 KKTNWNQENDLMSG
+1693 L
-1707 PGASPAW
+1707 ASPAQ
-1714 SKRKGNNYREKIRS
+1714 SKKKGSNYREKTRS

-1736 QNNLM
+1736 QNDLT

-1772 SAGGKE
+1772 SAGDKE
-1778 EFDMYSRARQG
+1778 GFDMYSRARQG
-1789 TLQKKHV
+1789 NLRKKHM
-1796 KAMVSGFAE
+1796 KAVVPGLAE
-1805 PTVRAR
+1805 PAVVAP
-1811 HCSSQRNLEIDI
+1811 HCSSPRSLEIDI

-1829 DQDSTCASPP
+1829 DEDSTCASPS
-1839 ESRLWPERSQSR
+1839 ERRLWPERAGSWTVSHLAGEGGSNILR
-1851 QGDWSD
+1851 RGYVAPPCTKGGQGKRVGQQERGRWLEM
-1857 CSSQSEVAHI
+1857 QGRGRIQAVQGY
-1867 DGRRDLTRL
+1867 GRR
-1876 EMMEEQSMEW
+1876 MV
-1886 AGSPSWHLQSFCREK
+1886 
-1901 EALRCESSSEEQ
+1901 
-1913 GWELDCKSPGWRR
+1913 
-1926 RLEHPLKG
+1926 LKF
-1934 IHSTSLHKRT
+1934 SLCVPCLCT
-1944 SGSKDPRGQELPGT
+1944 G
-1958 ARQPPS
+1958 
-1964 RRGNRSIRRSQMQK
+1964 
-1978 PFLSSPDPPRST
+1978 PPRST
-1990 TSETSVKDDGIR
+1990 ASETSVKDDGIR

-2035 VSGDKDAD
+2035 VCGDKDAD
-2043 GFYRGECAGRE
+2043 GFYRGECSGRE

-2082 PGNTPLESIG
+2082 PADTPMESIG

-2102 QTVPPPKPRRS
+2102 QSIPPPKPRRS
-2113 KKGLDKQEEYKSHP
+2113 KKAEDIAFYFCP
-2127 GQKHKDFEAELLTPR
+2127 AGQKHKDCEAELLTPHR
-2142 SMVAVFD
+2142 MVAAFD

-2155 SPNADVEAELTFS
+2155 SPNADVE
-2168 AGDVITVF
+2168 
-2176 GSMDDDGFYYG
+2176 
-2187 ELNQQ
+2187 
-2192 RGLVPSN
+2192 
-2199 FLEAVT
+2199 
-2205 SDGGM
+2205 
-2210 VEEPHSK
+2210 
-2217 DKETFPLSA
+2217 
-2226 ESQLN
+2226 
-2231 LHGSVDQSDSSPT
+2231 
-2244 PPPPPPSCLVMG
+2244 
-2256 EQCPEQASLA
+2256 
-2266 VLKCSDVPGQSKKK
+2266 
-2280 RGFFFKGKKLFKK
+2280 
-2293 LGTSKKN
+2293 

>member
-1 MSKLS
+1 MQEPERGVAGAEPPPTAAGQCGAPAPGDAVPAASA
-6 CVLGGSQPFSST
+6 CPA
-18 STNLL
+18 L
-23 GTRSGSYKTCLAAGK
+23 GTSKGVEGDGDGASWQLSAGAGAPQPQEESAGPLGDPPADPQRVRSPAELVRPLRGMDGLGRDWTDR
-38 TSGQVFP
+38 P
-45 RARAGVQLWSLSP
+45 P
-58 VPQAGKALPCL
+58 
-69 SHAVLQS
+69 QS

-84 SQNTKL
+84 SQNAKL

-149 ANLKVVTAPVPLKGS
+149 ANLKVVTAPVPLKGT
-164 SLELCKKAFAC
+164 SLELCKKAFAR

-207 KLTAGKELSRGMS
+207 KLIAGK
-220 NVSSSSIFV
+220 
-229 KTGFHNQ
+229 
-236 ILYICMDMQDDPRCL
+236 DDPHCL

-275 LKNFKECLRSSKTS
+275 LKNFKECLRSSKIS
-289 SGDTLPGAAAHM
+289 SGGASPSAAARL
-301 GAPVPTLNTCVKGS
+301 GPPVPTLDTGVKGS
-315 PLPKEAGLGD
+315 PLLKAACLGD
-325 PALGGEAHRKETEY
+325 PALGREAHRE
-339 VSDVVCTRC
+339 
-348 GSHPPQTGAVLVS
+348 
-361 KMSSSSA
+361 
-368 RSHRARGT
+368 
-376 LLAAHCSTGM
+376 
-386 LSHGRGSVP
+386 
-395 IIFPG
+395 
-400 TGLLCCTFQ
+400 
-409 PMKPGNPHLLKTRIF
+409 
-424 GVYVSSD
+424 
-431 TGSQGAGPVSRRAA
+431 
-445 LRSGA
+445 
-450 RPGVFP
+450 
-456 APAARPGPARPPLG
+456 
-470 GRSGTARQIRAASG
+470 
-484 RRLPAGGPRSRQV
+484 V
-497 EPGVQLLG
+497 EPGVQPLG

-574 AEENLQLNEKAGW
+574 AEENFQLNERAGW
-587 AGQVK
+587 AGQVE

-648 EALLV
+648 EALIV

-672 REHEGAVQLLEARI
+672 REHEGAVQLLESTLDCMQARV

-694 SQTEQFSLLSEEL
+694 SQTEQFSLLSQEL

-734 SSTPQPCWEKE
+734 NSTPQPHWEKE

-751 LTHQSTKKVQNG
+751 PTHQGTKKPHNE
-763 ETESELS
+763 ETEELESS
-770 QRVPDAT
+770 QRAPDAT
-777 VGSPAAAT
+777 VGSPVAAT
-785 SSQKQAKKVE
+785 TSQKQAKKVE

-821 SEVEELDVDS
+821 SEMEELDVDS
-831 ISLMPEPGSQG
+831 ISVMPEPGSQG
-842 PAKIQ
+842 PAKLQ

-976 YPRKLTLIKQLARS
+976 YPRKLSLIKQLARS

-1052 GRSDKL
+1052 GSSDKL

-1070 APSMPKVRSVTA
+1070 APTMLKVRSITA

-1113 VYWYTFRNLQPSTQ
+1113 VYWYTFHNLQPSTQ

-1148 EQNSAVIY
+1148 EQNSAVIH

-1163 TPDAPLDVQVEAGPS
+1163 TPDAPLDVQVEVGPS

-1264 LRASHLSSPLDS
+1264 LRASCHSSPSGS
-1276 AVSTTFTSRLPHG
+1276 AVSTTFTSRLPRG
-1289 EPRGSLPARSP
+1289 EARGSLPAHSP
-1300 PTHQSAALLLRQK
+1300 ATHQTAAFLLRQK
-1313 VPTAS
+1313 VPTDS
-1318 SDAKLTDLSSSH
+1318 SDAKLTELSTSPDGSVR
-1330 DSSAQSLP
+1330 SLP
-1338 EKASSPPHLSSPG
+1338 DKASSPPHRSSPS
-1351 ASLVQEGTSP
+1351 ASSVQVLGTSP

-1367 QDMKCL
+1367 QDKKCP
-1373 TVPPQQ
+1373 TVPPQP
-1379 ADSTVLPGE
+1379 ADSTVLPIEGT
-1388 DAEPVPPKE
+1388 EPVPSGE
-1397 AELQGLGEGTEV
+1397 AELQGLGKGTGV
-1409 QMEQHVTKAPEVESL
+1409 QMEQSVSKTPELESP
-1424 SNSSL
+1424 SNSSV
-1429 KIPMDTCHACSV
+1429 KICVETCHACSM
-1441 EESSKSPSSEG
+1441 EESPEG
-1452 EKEAN
+1452 PTTEREKEAK
-1457 EKHLSPEPLP
+1457 EKDLSPEPLP
-1467 SSSQAEGTEGTFRDA
+1467 SLSQAEGTEGTFQDA
-1482 NTGSS
+1482 SVGGSS
-1487 CQEFLRVSSGKE
+1487 CQEFLRLSPVKE

-1549 EALEEKKWDQRAPC
+1549 EALEEKKWDQRDPSSQ
-1563 YRENGEKMDL
+1563 ENGEKA
-1573 CDTDSDEEIL
+1573 
-1583 ERILE
+1583 
-1588 LPLQMNHSKK
+1588 
-1598 LFSIPEVTEDED
+1598 
-1610 EDEDVK
+1610 
-1616 CVTEEKVDSQ
+1616 
-1626 DSLETLTFHSGAT
+1626 SG
-1639 EKPLNIK
+1639 N
-1646 EPFRKADGS
+1646 
-1655 NTSTDLSAQTLWKE
+1655 
-1669 HGVKES
+1669 
-1675 RGDADHVNPAFVQ
+1675 
-1688 LAWSQ
+1688 
-1693 KKTNWNQENDLMSG
+1693 
-1707 PGASPAW
+1707 
-1714 SKRKGNNYREKIRS
+1714 
-1728 RPEMGRKR
+1728 
-1736 QNNLM
+1736 
-1741 EHCSR
+1741 
-1746 LLGNCSQMGGGL
+1746 
-1758 YRAPSLREELNIVS
+1758 
-1772 SAGGKE
+1772 
-1778 EFDMYSRARQG
+1778 
-1789 TLQKKHV
+1789 
-1796 KAMVSGFAE
+1796 
-1805 PTVRAR
+1805 
-1811 HCSSQRNLEIDI
+1811 
-1823 EYDSED
+1823 
-1829 DQDSTCASPP
+1829 
-1839 ESRLWPERSQSR
+1839 
-1851 QGDWSD
+1851 
-1857 CSSQSEVAHI
+1857 
-1867 DGRRDLTRL
+1867 
-1876 EMMEEQSMEW
+1876 
-1886 AGSPSWHLQSFCREK
+1886 
-1901 EALRCESSSEEQ
+1901 
-1913 GWELDCKSPGWRR
+1913 
-1926 RLEHPLKG
+1926 
-1934 IHSTSLHKRT
+1934 
-1944 SGSKDPRGQELPGT
+1944 KDPRGPELPGT
-1958 ARQPPS
+1958 AAWQAPS
-1964 RRGNRSIRRSQMQK
+1964 GRANKSVRRSQMQK
-1978 PFLSSPDPPRST
+1978 PLLSSPGPPRST
-1990 TSETSVKDDGIR
+1990 ASETSVKDDGIR

-2035 VSGDKDAD
+2035 ICGDKDAD

-2065 QVENNEIKKQL
+2065 QVENNEMKKQL

-2082 PGNTPLESIG
+2082 PAGTPMESVG

-2113 KKGLDKQEEYKSHP
+2113 KKGLDKQEKYTSHS
-2127 GQKHKDFEAELLTPR
+2127 GQKNKDSEAELLIPR

-2155 SPNADVEAELTFS
+2155 SPNADAEAELTFS
-2168 AGDVITVF
+2168 AGDIITVF

-2199 FLEAVT
+2199 FLEAVM

-2210 VEEPHSK
+2210 VKELHSK
-2217 DKETFPLSA
+2217 DKEAFPPSA

-2231 LHGSVDQSDSSPT
+2231 PDGSVDQSDSSPT
-2244 PPPPPPSCLVMG
+2244 PPTLPPSRLVMG

-2293 LGTSKKN
+2293 LGSSKKN

>member
-1 MSKLS
+1 MQDPERREPSADPAPGDAVPAGPDPGTRESVRGDSDRASCRLS
-6 CVLGGSQPFSST
+6 PELEGPGDPRPQEESPETLCGPPPDPQRVRSPAELVRPLRTMDGLGGDRTDRHP
-18 STNLL
+18 
-23 GTRSGSYKTCLAAGK
+23 
-38 TSGQVFP
+38 
-45 RARAGVQLWSLSP
+45 
-58 VPQAGKALPCL
+58 
-69 SHAVLQS
+69 QS

-84 SQNTKL
+84 SQNTQL

-149 ANLKVVTAPVPLKGS
+149 ANLKVVTAPAPLKGS
-164 SLELCKKAFAC
+164 SLELCKKAFAR

-207 KLTAGKELSRGMS
+207 KLFAGK
-220 NVSSSSIFV
+220 
-229 KTGFHNQ
+229 
-236 ILYICMDMQDDPRCL
+236 DDPHCL
-251 NVIEFDRLLR
+251 NVTEFDRLLR

-275 LKNFKECLRSSKTS
+275 LKNFKECLRSSQAS
-289 SGDTLPGAAAHM
+289 SGGVLPSAATRV
-301 GAPVPTLNTCVKGS
+301 GLPVPMLNTCSKGS
-315 PLPKEAGLGD
+315 PLPKEAHLGD
-325 PALGGEAHRKETEY
+325 PALKGG
-339 VSDVVCTRC
+339 
-348 GSHPPQTGAVLVS
+348 
-361 KMSSSSA
+361 
-368 RSHRARGT
+368 
-376 LLAAHCSTGM
+376 
-386 LSHGRGSVP
+386 
-395 IIFPG
+395 
-400 TGLLCCTFQ
+400 
-409 PMKPGNPHLLKTRIF
+409 
-424 GVYVSSD
+424 
-431 TGSQGAGPVSRRAA
+431 
-445 LRSGA
+445 
-450 RPGVFP
+450 
-456 APAARPGPARPPLG
+456 APREV
-470 GRSGTARQIRAASG
+470 
-484 RRLPAGGPRSRQV
+484 RQV

-513 FPPKNAVT
+513 FPPRNAIA

-535 LKKKRKKCENLE
+535 LKKKRKKCESLE
-547 HEVRKKHKRCKELEI
+547 HEVRKKHKRCEELEI

-574 AEENLQLNEKAGW
+574 AEENLHLNEKAGW
-587 AGQVK
+587 AGEVEA
-592 SENADLKLQV
+592 ENADLKLQV

-612 IQTNQGLQTKLENL
+612 IQTNQGLQSKLENL
-626 EQVLKHMRNVAERR
+626 EQVLKHMINVAERR

-672 REHEGAVQLLEARI
+672 REHEGAVQLLESTLDCMQARV
-686 KDLEDQCR
+686 KDLEEQCR
-694 SQTEQFSLLSEEL
+694 SQTEQFSLLSQEL

-715 KIDLLTSTLVTSEL
+715 KIDLLTSTLVTSEI
-729 PLALC
+729 PLAPC
-734 SSTPQPCWEKE
+734 SSTPQPHFEKE
-745 STVPGL
+745 STVPGVF
-751 LTHQSTKKVQNG
+751 THQSTKKVHNE
-763 ETESELS
+763 ETDELQS
-770 QRVPDAT
+770 AHQAPDTT
-777 VGSPAAAT
+777 VGSPVAAA
-785 SSQKQAKKVE
+785 SSQRQAKKVE

-821 SEVEELDVDS
+821 SEMEELDVDS

-842 PAKIQ
+842 PAKLQ

-875 YIYIYGD
+875 YIYIYGE

-906 ERVSDDDLMT
+906 ERVSDDDLVT

-921 LNDLTHSSYQEKSFV
+921 LNDLTHSSYREKSFV

-941 SGDKSDFSIEE
+941 SGDKSDFSVEE
-952 SSISPLASRAEGD
+952 SSISPLTSRTEGD

-1001 AGCPDIQSY
+1001 AGCPDVQSY

-1052 GRSDKL
+1052 GSSDRL
-1058 RCTFFVGQDFCV
+1058 RCTFFVGQDICV
-1070 APSMPKVRSVTA
+1070 APTMLKVRSITA
-1082 TSAEVM
+1082 TSAELT
-1088 WLPCNSNYNH
+1088 WLPCNSSYNH
-1098 AVYLNGEECDITKPG
+1098 AVYLNGEECDIAKPG
-1113 VYWYTFRNLQPSTQ
+1113 VYWYTFRSLQPSTQ
-1127 YVAKLEARPLKT
+1127 YVAKLEARPLKA
-1139 PWEEVPEGQ
+1139 PWEEVPQGQ
-1148 EQNSAVIY
+1148 EQNSAVIH

-1205 AVYADGQKAIE
+1205 AVYADGKKVIE

-1249 GESVDSVPAQ
+1249 GESVDSVPVQ
-1259 ISSVL
+1259 ISPVL
-1264 LRASHLSSPLDS
+1264 LRASHHSSPSDS
-1276 AVSTTFTSRLPHG
+1276 SISTTFTSRLPRG
-1289 EPRGSLPARSP
+1289 EPRGSLPSRSP
-1300 PTHQSAALLLRQK
+1300 PTHHMAALLLRQN
-1313 VPTAS
+1313 VPSHT
-1318 SDAKLTDLSSSH
+1318 SDAKLTDVSSSPEG
-1330 DSSAQSLP
+1330 SAPSLP
-1338 EKASSPPHLSSPG
+1338 EKASSLPHLSSPS
-1351 ASLVQEGTSP
+1351 ASLVQVLGTSP

-1367 QDMKCL
+1367 RDKKCL

-1379 ADSTVLPGE
+1379 AGSTVLPSEGTK
-1388 DAEPVPPKE
+1388 PVPSRE
-1397 AELQGLGEGTEV
+1397 AELQGLGEGTDV
-1409 QMEQHVTKAPEVESL
+1409 QMEQSVTKAPELESP
-1424 SNSSL
+1424 SISSL
-1429 KIPMDTCHACSV
+1429 KIHMETCHACSV
-1441 EESSKSPSSEG
+1441 EESPEG
-1452 EKEAN
+1452 ASAERGKETK

-1467 SSSQAEGTEGTFRDA
+1467 PPSQAEGTEGTFRGDISMA
-1482 NTGSS
+1482 GSS
-1487 CQEFLRVSSGKE
+1487 CQEFLRLSSGNE

-1513 KMSEMGRRQ
+1513 KLSEIGRRP
-1522 LTLFAEHNRSSDL
+1522 LTLFAEHSRSSDL

-1549 EALEEKKWDQRAPC
+1549 EALEEKKWDQRETC
-1563 YRENGEKMDL
+1563 YGDNGEKMDL

-1588 LPLQMNHSKK
+1588 LPLQRNHSKK

-1610 EDEDVK
+1610 EDEDED
-1616 CVTEEKVDSQ
+1616 CVLEEKADPQ
-1626 DSLETLTFHSGAT
+1626 DCQEKLTYHSGRT
-1639 EKPLNIK
+1639 EKTLNIK
-1646 EPFRKADGS
+1646 EPFLEADGS
-1655 NTSTDLSAQTLWKE
+1655 NTSLVLSAQMLQEE
-1669 HGVKES
+1669 HSVKES
-1675 RGDADHVNPAFVQ
+1675 RRDADHANPAFVQ
-1688 LAWSQ
+1688 TARSQ
-1693 KKTNWNQENDLMSG
+1693 RKASWNCGYQQNDLKSG
-1707 PGASPAW
+1707 TVASPARI
-1714 SKRKGNNYREKIRS
+1714 KKKGSNYQEKTRS
-1728 RPEMGRKR
+1728 QSEMGRKR
-1736 QNNLM
+1736 QNDLA

-1746 LLGNCSQMGGGL
+1746 LLGNCGQMGGGL

-1772 SAGGKE
+1772 SAAAKE
-1778 EFDMYSRARQG
+1778 GFDMYSRARQG
-1789 TLQKKHV
+1789 TLQKKHM
-1796 KAMVSGFAE
+1796 KAVGPGFAE
-1805 PTVRAR
+1805 PAVMTPR
-1811 HCSSQRNLEIDI
+1811 CSSPRSLEIDI

-1829 DQDSTCASPP
+1829 DEDSICASPP
-1839 ESRLWPERSQSR
+1839 ERRLWPERSQSC

-1857 CSSQSEVAHI
+1857 GSSQSEVVHM

-1876 EMMEEQSMEW
+1876 EMMEEQGMEW
-1886 AGSPSWHLQSFCREK
+1886 AGSPSQHLQFFCQEK

-1926 RLEHPLKG
+1926 RLEHPSKG
-1934 IHSTSLHKRT
+1934 IRSTSLHKRVA
-1944 SGSKDPRGQELPGT
+1944 SNKDPRDQELPRT
-1958 ARQPPS
+1958 TWQAPR
-1964 RRGNRSIRRSQMQK
+1964 RRGNTSVRRSQMQK
-1978 PFLSSPDPPRST
+1978 PVLSSAGPPRST
-1990 TSETSVKDDGIR
+1990 ASETSVKDDGIR

-2035 VSGDKDAD
+2035 VCGDKDAD

-2082 PGNTPLESIG
+2082 PADSPVESIA
-2092 NGTFSPPPRR
+2092 
-2102 QTVPPPKPRRS
+2102 
-2113 KKGLDKQEEYKSHP
+2113 LDKQEKYKSHA
-2127 GQKHKDFEAELLTPR
+2127 GQKHKDCEAELLTSR
-2142 SMVAVFD
+2142 RMVAVFD

-2168 AGDVITVF
+2168 AGDIITVF

-2199 FLEAVT
+2199 FLEAEP

-2210 VEEPHSK
+2210 AEELHSK
-2217 DKETFPLSA
+2217 DKEAFPLSA

-2231 LHGSVDQSDSSPT
+2231 PDGSLEQSDSSPT
-2244 PPPPPPSCLVMG
+2244 PPTLPPSCLGMG

-2266 VLKCSDVPGQSKKK
+2266 ILKYSHVTGQSKKK
-2280 RGFFFKGKKLFKK
+2280 RGFFLRGKELFKK
-2293 LGTSKKN
+2293 LGSSKKN

>member
-1 MSKLS
+1 M
-6 CVLGGSQPFSST
+6 GF
-18 STNLL
+18 
-23 GTRSGSYKTCLAAGK
+23 
-38 TSGQVFP
+38 SGQSFP
-45 RARAGVQLWSLSP
+45 SVIQ
-58 VPQAGKALPCL
+58 
-69 SHAVLQS
+69 
-76 GADYGFLV
+76 
-84 SQNTKL
+84 
-90 LSALEDLR
+90 
-98 HRCSSLAEEN
+98 
-108 SLLRRSCFPQ
+108 RRSCFPE

-207 KLTAGKELSRGMS
+207 KLIAGK
-220 NVSSSSIFV
+220 
-229 KTGFHNQ
+229 
-236 ILYICMDMQDDPRCL
+236 DDPRCL
-251 NVIEFDRLLR
+251 NVVEFDRLLR
-261 ESQREVLRLQRQIA
+261 ESQKEVLRLQRQIA

-289 SGDTLPGAAAHM
+289 PGSSLPSATACLGA
-301 GAPVPTLNTCVKGS
+301 TLNTCIKDS
-315 PLPKEAGLGD
+315 PLPKEARSGD
-325 PALGGEAHRKETEY
+325 PVLRVEAHRK
-339 VSDVVCTRC
+339 
-348 GSHPPQTGAVLVS
+348 
-361 KMSSSSA
+361 
-368 RSHRARGT
+368 
-376 LLAAHCSTGM
+376 
-386 LSHGRGSVP
+386 
-395 IIFPG
+395 
-400 TGLLCCTFQ
+400 
-409 PMKPGNPHLLKTRIF
+409 
-424 GVYVSSD
+424 
-431 TGSQGAGPVSRRAA
+431 
-445 LRSGA
+445 
-450 RPGVFP
+450 
-456 APAARPGPARPPLG
+456 
-470 GRSGTARQIRAASG
+470 
-484 RRLPAGGPRSRQV
+484 V
-497 EPGVQLLG
+497 EPGVLPLG
-505 PASEGHEN
+505 AASEGHEN
-513 FPPKNAVT
+513 FPPRNAIT
-521 DQESSQQI
+521 DPESSQQI

-562 QLQEVQSENARL
+562 QLQEIQSENARL

-587 AGQVK
+587 AGQVE

-626 EQVLKHMRNVAERR
+626 EQVLKHMRDVAERR
-640 QQLEVEHK
+640 QQLEAEHK

-672 REHEGAVQLLEARI
+672 REHEGAVQLLEARV

-694 SQTEQFSLLSEEL
+694 NQTEQFSLLSQEL

-734 SSTPQPCWEKE
+734 SSSPQPHWEKD
-745 STVPGL
+745 STAPAL
-751 LTHQSTKKVQNG
+751 LTHQSTKKVHN
-763 ETESELS
+763 EEADELESS
-770 QRVPDAT
+770 QRVPDAA
-777 VGSPAAAT
+777 VGSPVSAT
-785 SSQKQAKKVE
+785 GSQKQAKKVE
-795 SQSNSSKSE
+795 SQSSSSKSE

-821 SEVEELDVDS
+821 SEMEELDVDS
-831 ISLMPEPGSQG
+831 ISLMPETGSQG
-842 PAKIQ
+842 PAKLQ

-906 ERVSDDDLMT
+906 ERISDDDLMT

-952 SSISPLASRAEGD
+952 SSISPLVSRAEGD
-965 QEEPVSHTAVP
+965 QEEAVSHTAVP

-1001 AGCPDIQSY
+1001 TGCPDIQSY

-1032 EKLDLKTKAYRVSVQ
+1032 EKLDLKAKAYRVSVQ
-1047 TVTEQ
+1047 SVTEQ
-1052 GRSDKL
+1052 GSSDKL
-1058 RCTFFVGQDFCV
+1058 RCTFFVGRDFCL
-1070 APSMPKVRSVTA
+1070 APTMLKVRSVTA
-1082 TSAEVM
+1082 TSAEVT

-1113 VYWYTFRNLQPSTQ
+1113 VYWYAFRNLQPSTQ

-1148 EQNSAVIY
+1148 EQNSAVIH

-1216 VTSPTAGSVL
+1216 VTSPTAGSIL

-1264 LRASHLSSPLDS
+1264 LRTSRHSSHSDS
-1276 AVSTTFTSRLPHG
+1276 AVSTTFTSRLPCG
-1289 EPRGSLPARSP
+1289 DPRGSLSARSP
-1300 PTHQSAALLLRQK
+1300 PTHQTVALLLRQK
-1313 VPTAS
+1313 VSTDI

-1330 DSSAQSLP
+1330 DGSARSLP
-1338 EKASSPPHLSSPG
+1338 EKASSPLHLYSPS
-1351 ASLVQEGTSP
+1351 ASLVHTIGTFPEGS
-1361 QGSDAA
+1361 GDA
-1367 QDMKCL
+1367 QDKKCL

-1379 ADSTVLPGE
+1379 AGSTVLPGE
-1388 DAEPVPPKE
+1388 GKEPGPLKE
-1397 AELQGLGEGTEV
+1397 AELKGSDEWTEV
-1409 QMEQHVTKAPEVESL
+1409 KMEQSVTKAPELETPS
-1424 SNSSL
+1424 SGSL
-1429 KIPMDTCHACSV
+1429 KIRMETCHTCSV
-1441 EESSKSPSSEG
+1441 EEPLKSPSTER
-1452 EKEAN
+1452 ERETK
-1457 EKHLSPEPLP
+1457 EKHLSPEPVP
-1467 SSSQAEGTEGTFRDA
+1467 TPGQADRTEGTSRDA
-1482 NTGSS
+1482 TTGGSS
-1487 CQEFLRVSSGKE
+1487 CQEFLKLSPGKE

-1513 KMSEMGRRQ
+1513 KLSEIGRRQ

-1549 EALEEKKWDQRAPC
+1549 ETLEEKKWDSREPC

-1588 LPLQMNHSKK
+1588 LPLQKNHSKK

-1610 EDEDVK
+1610 EDEDEK
-1616 CVTEEKVDSQ
+1616 GIMEEKANAQ
-1626 DSLETLTFHSGAT
+1626 DSLETPNYHAGRT
-1639 EKPLNIK
+1639 EKPLSIQ
-1646 EPFRKADGS
+1646 EPFLKADGS
-1655 NTSTDLSAQTLWKE
+1655 DSSPDLSTE
-1669 HGVKES
+1669 TPRDERTVKES
-1675 RGDADHVNPAFVQ
+1675 RGDADHASPGFEP
-1688 LAWSQ
+1688 LGWSQ
-1693 KKTNWNQENDLMSG
+1693 KRANWNWGYQENDPKPG
-1707 PGASPAW
+1707 TGASPTQ
-1714 SKRKGNNYREKIRS
+1714 SKKKGNNYREKIRS

-1736 QNNLM
+1736 QNDLS

-1746 LLGNCSQMGGGL
+1746 LLGNCSQMGSGL

-1778 EFDMYSRARQG
+1778 GFDVYNRARQG
-1789 TLQKKHV
+1789 ASRRNHR
-1796 KAMVSGFAE
+1796 KAVVSGFGE
-1805 PTVRAR
+1805 PALAAAR
-1811 HCSSQRNLEIDI
+1811 CSSPRSLEIDV

-1839 ESRLWPERSQSR
+1839 ESRLWPERSQSCVR
-1851 QGDWSD
+1851 DWSD
-1857 CSSQSEVAHI
+1857 CSSQSEVVHTG
-1867 DGRRDLTRL
+1867 GRRDLTGL
-1876 EMMEEQSMEW
+1876 EMLEEQDMEW
-1886 AGSPSWHLQSFCREK
+1886 AGYPNQHLRFFCQEK

-1913 GWELDCKSPGWRR
+1913 GWDLDCKSPVWRR
-1926 RLEHPLKG
+1926 RLEHPWKG
-1934 IHSTSLHKRT
+1934 IRSTSLHKRA
-1944 SGSKDPRGQELPGT
+1944 SGNKDPRGQELSGS
-1958 ARQPPS
+1958 AAWQAPS
-1964 RRGNRSIRRSQMQK
+1964 RRGNRSVRRSQMQK
-1978 PFLSSPDPPRST
+1978 PLLSSSGPPRSAA
-1990 TSETSVKDDGIR
+1990 SETAVKDDGIR

-2035 VSGDKDAD
+2035 VCGDKDAD

-2065 QVENNEIKKQL
+2065 QVENNEIKRQL

-2082 PGNTPLESIG
+2082 PADTPVESIG

-2113 KKGLDKQEEYKSHP
+2113 KKELDKQEKYKSHP
-2127 GQKHKDFEAELLTPR
+2127 GQKHQDFEAELLTPR
-2142 SMVAVFD
+2142 SMMAVFD

-2155 SPNADVEAELTFS
+2155 SPNADAEAELTFS
-2168 AGDVITVF
+2168 AGDIITVF

-2210 VEEPHSK
+2210 VEELHSK
-2217 DKETFPLSA
+2217 DKDAFPLSS

-2231 LHGSVDQSDSSPT
+2231 PDGSVDQSDFSPT
-2244 PPPPPPSCLVMG
+2244 PPTEPPSCLATG

-2266 VLKCSDVPGQSKKK
+2266 ILKCSDFPGQSKKK

-2293 LGTSKKN
+2293 LGSSKKN

>member
-1 MSKLS
+1 MEEPDPPQTGDAVPAASARPDVAPAPATREGS
-6 CVLGGSQPFSST
+6 GG
-18 STNLL
+18 
-23 GTRSGSYKTCLAAGK
+23 AAGRA
-38 TSGQVFP
+38 SRPPSPGPEGAGAAQPQEGSRSSLRAPPADPQRVRPAPELVRP
-45 RARAGVQLWSLSP
+45 R
-58 VPQAGKALPCL
+58 QAMDGLGRERTDGLA
-69 SHAVLQS
+69 QS
-76 GADYGFLV
+76 GADYSFLV

-98 HRCSSLAEEN
+98 HRYSSLVEEN
-108 SLLRRSCFPQ
+108 SLLRRSCFPE

-207 KLTAGKELSRGMS
+207 KLIAGK
-220 NVSSSSIFV
+220 
-229 KTGFHNQ
+229 
-236 ILYICMDMQDDPRCL
+236 DDPRCL
-251 NVIEFDRLLR
+251 NVVEFDRLLR
-261 ESQREVLRLQRQIA
+261 ESQKEVLRLQRQIA

-289 SGDTLPGAAAHM
+289 SGSSLPSATACLGA
-301 GAPVPTLNTCVKGS
+301 TLNACIKDS
-315 PLPKEAGLGD
+315 LLPKEARSGD
-325 PALGGEAHRKETEY
+325 PVLRVEAHRK
-339 VSDVVCTRC
+339 
-348 GSHPPQTGAVLVS
+348 
-361 KMSSSSA
+361 
-368 RSHRARGT
+368 
-376 LLAAHCSTGM
+376 
-386 LSHGRGSVP
+386 
-395 IIFPG
+395 
-400 TGLLCCTFQ
+400 
-409 PMKPGNPHLLKTRIF
+409 
-424 GVYVSSD
+424 
-431 TGSQGAGPVSRRAA
+431 
-445 LRSGA
+445 
-450 RPGVFP
+450 
-456 APAARPGPARPPLG
+456 
-470 GRSGTARQIRAASG
+470 
-484 RRLPAGGPRSRQV
+484 V
-497 EPGVQLLG
+497 EPGVLPLG
-505 PASEGHEN
+505 AASEGHEN
-513 FPPKNAVT
+513 FPPRNAIT
-521 DQESSQQI
+521 DPDSSHQI

-562 QLQEVQSENARL
+562 QLQEIQSENARL

-587 AGQVK
+587 AGQVE

-626 EQVLKHMRNVAERR
+626 EQVLKHMRDVAERR
-640 QQLEVEHK
+640 QQLEAEHK

-653 LQEKQEEVRR
+653 LQEKQEEVRQ

-672 REHEGAVQLLEARI
+672 REHEGAVQLLEARV

-694 SQTEQFSLLSEEL
+694 NQTEQFSLLSQEL

-734 SSTPQPCWEKE
+734 SSSPQPHWEKD
-745 STVPGL
+745 STGPAL
-751 LTHQSTKKVQNG
+751 LTHQSTKKVDNE
-763 ETESELS
+763 ETDELELS
-770 QRVPDAT
+770 QRVPDAA
-777 VGSPAAAT
+777 VGSPVSAT
-785 SSQKQAKKVE
+785 GSQKHAKKVE
-795 SQSNSSKSE
+795 SQSSSSKSE

-821 SEVEELDVDS
+821 SEMEELDVDS
-831 ISLMPEPGSQG
+831 ISLMPETGSQG
-842 PAKIQ
+842 PAKLQ

-906 ERVSDDDLMT
+906 ERISDDDLMT

-952 SSISPLASRAEGD
+952 GSISPLVSRAEGD
-965 QEEPVSHTAVP
+965 QEEAVSHTAVP

-1001 AGCPDIQSY
+1001 TGCPDIQSY

-1032 EKLDLKTKAYRVSVQ
+1032 EKLDLKAKAYRVSVQ
-1047 TVTEQ
+1047 SVTEQ
-1052 GRSDKL
+1052 GSSDKL
-1058 RCTFFVGQDFCV
+1058 RCTFFVGQDFCL
-1070 APSMPKVRSVTA
+1070 APTMLKVRSVTA
-1082 TSAEVM
+1082 TSAEVT

-1113 VYWYTFRNLQPSTQ
+1113 VYWYAFRNLQPSTQ

-1148 EQNSAVIY
+1148 EQNSAVIH

-1216 VTSPTAGSVL
+1216 VTSPTAGSIL

-1264 LRASHLSSPLDS
+1264 LRTSRHSSHSDS
-1276 AVSTTFTSRLPHG
+1276 STTFTSRLPCG
-1289 EPRGSLPARSP
+1289 DPRGSLSARSP
-1300 PTHQSAALLLRQK
+1300 PTHQTVALLLRQK
-1313 VPTAS
+1313 VSTDI

-1330 DSSAQSLP
+1330 DGSARSLP
-1338 EKASSPPHLSSPG
+1338 VKASSPPHLYSPS
-1351 ASLVQEGTSP
+1351 ASLVHTIGTFPEGS
-1361 QGSDAA
+1361 GDA
-1367 QDMKCL
+1367 QDKKCL

-1379 ADSTVLPGE
+1379 AGSTVLPGE
-1388 DAEPVPPKE
+1388 GTEPGPSKE
-1397 AELQGLGEGTEV
+1397 AELKGSDEWTEV
-1409 QMEQHVTKAPEVESL
+1409 KMEQSVTKAPELETP
-1424 SNSSL
+1424 SNGSL
-1429 KIPMDTCHACSV
+1429 KIRMETCHTCSV
-1441 EESSKSPSSEG
+1441 EEPLKSPSTER
-1452 EKEAN
+1452 ERRETK
-1457 EKHLSPEPLP
+1457 EKHLSPEPVP
-1467 SSSQAEGTEGTFRDA
+1467 APGQADRTEGTSRDA
-1482 NTGSS
+1482 TTGGSS
-1487 CQEFLRVSSGKE
+1487 CQEFLRLSPGKE

-1513 KMSEMGRRQ
+1513 KLSEIGRRQ

-1549 EALEEKKWDQRAPC
+1549 EALEEKKWDSREPC
-1563 YRENGEKMDL
+1563 YRENGEKA
-1573 CDTDSDEEIL
+1573 
-1583 ERILE
+1583 
-1588 LPLQMNHSKK
+1588 
-1598 LFSIPEVTEDED
+1598 
-1610 EDEDVK
+1610 
-1616 CVTEEKVDSQ
+1616 
-1626 DSLETLTFHSGAT
+1626 SG
-1639 EKPLNIK
+1639 N
-1646 EPFRKADGS
+1646 
-1655 NTSTDLSAQTLWKE
+1655 
-1669 HGVKES
+1669 
-1675 RGDADHVNPAFVQ
+1675 
-1688 LAWSQ
+1688 
-1693 KKTNWNQENDLMSG
+1693 
-1707 PGASPAW
+1707 
-1714 SKRKGNNYREKIRS
+1714 
-1728 RPEMGRKR
+1728 
-1736 QNNLM
+1736 
-1741 EHCSR
+1741 
-1746 LLGNCSQMGGGL
+1746 
-1758 YRAPSLREELNIVS
+1758 
-1772 SAGGKE
+1772 
-1778 EFDMYSRARQG
+1778 
-1789 TLQKKHV
+1789 
-1796 KAMVSGFAE
+1796 
-1805 PTVRAR
+1805 
-1811 HCSSQRNLEIDI
+1811 
-1823 EYDSED
+1823 
-1829 DQDSTCASPP
+1829 
-1839 ESRLWPERSQSR
+1839 
-1851 QGDWSD
+1851 
-1857 CSSQSEVAHI
+1857 
-1867 DGRRDLTRL
+1867 
-1876 EMMEEQSMEW
+1876 
-1886 AGSPSWHLQSFCREK
+1886 
-1901 EALRCESSSEEQ
+1901 
-1913 GWELDCKSPGWRR
+1913 
-1926 RLEHPLKG
+1926 
-1934 IHSTSLHKRT
+1934 
-1944 SGSKDPRGQELPGT
+1944 KDPRGQELSGS
-1958 ARQPPS
+1958 AAWQAPS
-1964 RRGNRSIRRSQMQK
+1964 RRGNRSVRRSQMQK
-1978 PFLSSPDPPRST
+1978 PLLSSPGPPRSAA
-1990 TSETSVKDDGIR
+1990 SETAVKDDGIR

-2035 VSGDKDAD
+2035 VCGDKDAD

-2065 QVENNEIKKQL
+2065 QVENNEIKRQL

-2082 PGNTPLESIG
+2082 PADTPMESIG

-2113 KKGLDKQEEYKSHP
+2113 KKAELDKQEKYKSHP
-2127 GQKHKDFEAELLTPR
+2127 GQKHQDFEAELLTPR
-2142 SMVAVFD
+2142 SMMAVFD

-2155 SPNADVEAELTFS
+2155 SPNADAEAELTFS
-2168 AGDVITVF
+2168 AGDIITVF

-2210 VEEPHSK
+2210 VEELHSK
-2217 DKETFPLSA
+2217 DKDAFPLSS

-2231 LHGSVDQSDSSPT
+2231 PDGSVDQSDFSPT
-2244 PPPPPPSCLVMG
+2244 PPTEPPSCLATG

-2266 VLKCSDVPGQSKKK
+2266 ILKCSDLPGQSKKK

-2293 LGTSKKN
+2293 LGSSKKN

>member
-1 MSKLS
+1 ME
-6 CVLGGSQPFSST
+6 QPER
-18 STNLL
+18 
-23 GTRSGSYKTCLAAGK
+23 GVPGAEPAAAGHSDTVPAASACPDTDTREGVGADGDT
-38 TSGQVFP
+38 TSH
-45 RARAGVQLWSLSP
+45 QLSTGLEGTGAPQPQEESP
-58 VPQAGKALPCL
+58 GTLRCPPPDPQRVRSVPELIRPLRTIEGLGWNRMDRP
-69 SHAVLQS
+69 HQS
-76 GADYGFLV
+76 EADYGFLV

-108 SLLRRSCFPQ
+108 NLLRRSCFPQ

-149 ANLKVVTAPVPLKGS
+149 ANLKVVTAPVPLKGP
-164 SLELCKKAFAC
+164 SLELCKKAFAR

-207 KLTAGKELSRGMS
+207 KLSAGK
-220 NVSSSSIFV
+220 
-229 KTGFHNQ
+229 
-236 ILYICMDMQDDPRCL
+236 DDPRCL

-275 LKNFKECLRSSKTS
+275 LKNFKESLRSSKSS
-289 SGDTLPGAAAHM
+289 SGGSLPSAAARL
-301 GAPVPTLNTCVKGS
+301 GPLGLTLNTCTKGS
-315 PLPKEAGLGD
+315 PLPKEARLGD
-325 PALGGEAHRKETEY
+325 PALGGE
-339 VSDVVCTRC
+339 
-348 GSHPPQTGAVLVS
+348 
-361 KMSSSSA
+361 
-368 RSHRARGT
+368 
-376 LLAAHCSTGM
+376 
-386 LSHGRGSVP
+386 
-395 IIFPG
+395 
-400 TGLLCCTFQ
+400 
-409 PMKPGNPHLLKTRIF
+409 
-424 GVYVSSD
+424 
-431 TGSQGAGPVSRRAA
+431 
-445 LRSGA
+445 
-450 RPGVFP
+450 
-456 APAARPGPARPPLG
+456 
-470 GRSGTARQIRAASG
+470 G
-484 RRLPAGGPRSRQV
+484 RREV
-497 EPGVQLLG
+497 EPGVQSLG

-521 DQESSQQI
+521 DPASRHQI
-529 QQLEFE
+529 KQLEFE

-562 QLQEVQSENARL
+562 QLQEVQNENARL

-587 AGQVK
+587 AGQVE

-640 QQLEVEHK
+640 QLLEVEHK

-672 REHEGAVQLLEARI
+672 REHEGAVQLLESTLDCMQARV

-694 SQTEQFSLLSEEL
+694 SQTEQFSLLSQEL

-734 SSTPQPCWEKE
+734 SSTPQPRWEKE

-751 LTHQSTKKVQNG
+751 LTHQSAKKVHN
-763 ETESELS
+763 EAANELESS
-770 QRVPDAT
+770 QRAPDAT
-777 VGSPAAAT
+777 VGSPVAAAGA
-785 SSQKQAKKVE
+785 QKQAKRAE
-795 SQSNSSKSE
+795 SQSSSSKSE
-804 SMQNSPKSCP
+804 SMHNSPKSCP

-821 SEVEELDVDS
+821 SEMEELDVDS

-842 PAKIQ
+842 HAKLQ

-875 YIYIYGD
+875 YIYVYGD

-921 LNDLTHSSYQEKSFV
+921 LNDLTHSSYQEKSLI

-941 SGDKSDFSIEE
+941 SGDKSDLSVEE
-952 SSISPLASRAEGD
+952 SSISLLTSRAEGD

-996 PPLLP
+996 PPLVP
-1001 AGCPDIQSY
+1001 AGCPDVQSY

-1021 VKSGFQTKAVI
+1021 VKSGFQNKAVI
-1032 EKLDLKTKAYRVSVQ
+1032 EKLDLKSKAYRVSVQ
-1047 TVTEQ
+1047 SVTER
-1052 GRSDKL
+1052 GSSDKL
-1058 RCTFFVGQDFCV
+1058 RCTFFVGHDFGV
-1070 APSMPKVRSVTA
+1070 APTMLKVRSVTA
-1082 TSAEVM
+1082 TSAEVT

-1113 VYWYTFRNLQPSTQ
+1113 VYWYTFRNLQPSTA
-1127 YVAKLEARPLKT
+1127 YVAKLEARPLQS
-1139 PWEEVPEGQ
+1139 PWEEPPEGQ
-1148 EQNSAVIY
+1148 EQSSAVIH

-1264 LRASHLSSPLDS
+1264 LRTSHRSSPSRS
-1276 AVSTTFTSRLPHG
+1276 ALSTTFTSRPPHG

-1300 PTHQSAALLLRQK
+1300 PTHQAAALLLRQK
-1313 VPTAS
+1313 APTDNA
-1318 SDAKLTDLSSSH
+1318 DAKLTDPSSSH
-1330 DSSAQSLP
+1330 NGSAPSLP

-1351 ASLVQEGTSP
+1351 ASLVQVSGASP

-1367 QDMKCL
+1367 RDKKCL
-1373 TVPPQQ
+1373 SVPPQQ
-1379 ADSTVLPGE
+1379 VGGTALPTEGT
-1388 DAEPVPPKE
+1388 EPIPSRN
-1397 AELQGLGEGTEV
+1397 AELQGLGKGTEV
-1409 QMEQHVTKAPEVESL
+1409 QVEQSVTKAPELESP

-1429 KIPMDTCHACSV
+1429 KIRLETCHACSV
-1441 EESSKSPSSEG
+1441 EESPEGPGAEG
-1452 EKEAN
+1452 EKEAKEQHWN
-1457 EKHLSPEPLP
+1457 PEPLP
-1467 SSSQAEGTEGTFRDA
+1467 SPSQAEGTGDTSRDT
-1482 NTGSS
+1482 NTGGSS
-1487 CQEFLRVSSGKE
+1487 CQDFLRLSPGKE

-1549 EALEEKKWDQRAPC
+1549 EALEEKKWDQREPC
-1563 YRENGEKMDL
+1563 YQENGEK
-1573 CDTDSDEEIL
+1573 
-1583 ERILE
+1583 
-1588 LPLQMNHSKK
+1588 
-1598 LFSIPEVTEDED
+1598 
-1610 EDEDVK
+1610 
-1616 CVTEEKVDSQ
+1616 
-1626 DSLETLTFHSGAT
+1626 A
-1639 EKPLNIK
+1639 
-1646 EPFRKADGS
+1646 
-1655 NTSTDLSAQTLWKE
+1655 
-1669 HGVKES
+1669 
-1675 RGDADHVNPAFVQ
+1675 
-1688 LAWSQ
+1688 
-1693 KKTNWNQENDLMSG
+1693 
-1707 PGASPAW
+1707 PG
-1714 SKRKGNNYREKIRS
+1714 
-1728 RPEMGRKR
+1728 
-1736 QNNLM
+1736 
-1741 EHCSR
+1741 H
-1746 LLGNCSQMGGGL
+1746 
-1758 YRAPSLREELNIVS
+1758 
-1772 SAGGKE
+1772 
-1778 EFDMYSRARQG
+1778 
-1789 TLQKKHV
+1789 
-1796 KAMVSGFAE
+1796 
-1805 PTVRAR
+1805 
-1811 HCSSQRNLEIDI
+1811 
-1823 EYDSED
+1823 
-1829 DQDSTCASPP
+1829 
-1839 ESRLWPERSQSR
+1839 
-1851 QGDWSD
+1851 
-1857 CSSQSEVAHI
+1857 
-1867 DGRRDLTRL
+1867 
-1876 EMMEEQSMEW
+1876 
-1886 AGSPSWHLQSFCREK
+1886 
-1901 EALRCESSSEEQ
+1901 
-1913 GWELDCKSPGWRR
+1913 
-1926 RLEHPLKG
+1926 
-1934 IHSTSLHKRT
+1934 
-1944 SGSKDPRGQELPGT
+1944 KDPRGQEPPRAATWQG
-1958 ARQPPS
+1958 PS
-1964 RRGNRSIRRSQMQK
+1964 RRRNKSLRRSQTQK
-1978 PFLSSPDPPRST
+1978 PLLFSPGPPRST
-1990 TSETSVKDDGIR
+1990 ASETSIKDDDIR

-2035 VSGDKDAD
+2035 VCGDKDAD
-2043 GFYRGECAGRE
+2043 GFYRGESAGRE

-2082 PGNTPLESIG
+2082 PADTPMESIG

-2102 QTVPPPKPRRS
+2102 QSVPPPKPRRS
-2113 KKGLDKQEEYKSHP
+2113 KKGLDKQEKYKSHP
-2127 GQKHKDFEAELLTPR
+2127 DQQHQDFEAELLTPR

-2155 SPNADVEAELTFS
+2155 SPNADVEAELTFR
-2168 AGDVITVF
+2168 AGDIITVF

-2199 FLEAVT
+2199 FLEAVAP
-2205 SDGGM
+2205 DGGP
-2210 VEEPHSK
+2210 VEELHSK
-2217 DKETFPLSA
+2217 DKEAFPLSS

-2231 LHGSVDQSDSSPT
+2231 PDGTVGTVDQSDSSPT
-2244 PPPPPPSCLVMG
+2244 PTLPPSCLVMG

-2266 VLKCSDVPGQSKKK
+2266 LLTCGDVPAQSKKK

-2293 LGTSKKN
+2293 LGSSKKN

>member
-1 MSKLS
+1 MQEPERG
-6 CVLGGSQPFSST
+6 VPGADPPQP
-18 STNLL
+18 
-23 GTRSGSYKTCLAAGK
+23 AAG
-38 TSGQVFP
+38 
-45 RARAGVQLWSLSP
+45 
-58 VPQAGKALPCL
+58 
-69 SHAVLQS
+69 QS
-76 GADYGFLV
+76 GAPAAGDAVPTASACPDLDTGKGVGGDSDRASCQLSPGPEGAGAPQPQEESPGTLRGPPPDPQWVRSTPELVRPLRAMDGLGRDWTDRPPQSGTDYRFLV

-164 SLELCKKAFAC
+164 SLELCKKAFAR

-207 KLTAGKELSRGMS
+207 KLIAGK
-220 NVSSSSIFV
+220 
-229 KTGFHNQ
+229 
-236 ILYICMDMQDDPRCL
+236 DDPRCL

-275 LKNFKECLRSSKTS
+275 LKNFKECLRSSKIS
-289 SGDTLPGAAAHM
+289 SGGALPSAPARLGP
-301 GAPVPTLNTCVKGS
+301 PVPMLNTCIKGS
-315 PLPKEAGLGD
+315 PLPKEARLGD
-325 PALGGEAHRKETEY
+325 PVRGGEA
-339 VSDVVCTRC
+339 
-348 GSHPPQTGAVLVS
+348 
-361 KMSSSSA
+361 
-368 RSHRARGT
+368 
-376 LLAAHCSTGM
+376 
-386 LSHGRGSVP
+386 
-395 IIFPG
+395 
-400 TGLLCCTFQ
+400 
-409 PMKPGNPHLLKTRIF
+409 
-424 GVYVSSD
+424 
-431 TGSQGAGPVSRRAA
+431 RRE
-445 LRSGA
+445 
-450 RPGVFP
+450 
-456 APAARPGPARPPLG
+456 
-470 GRSGTARQIRAASG
+470 
-484 RRLPAGGPRSRQV
+484 V
-497 EPGVQLLG
+497 EPGVQPLG

-513 FPPKNAVT
+513 FPPKNAIT

-562 QLQEVQSENARL
+562 QLQEAQSENARL

-587 AGQVK
+587 AGQVE

-612 IQTNQGLQTKLENL
+612 IQTNQGLQSKLENL

-672 REHEGAVQLLEARI
+672 REHEGAVQLLEARV

-694 SQTEQFSLLSEEL
+694 SQTEQFSLLSQEL

-715 KIDLLTSTLVTSEL
+715 KIELLTSTLVTSEL

-734 SSTPQPCWEKE
+734 SSIPQPHWEKE

-751 LTHQSTKKVQNG
+751 LTHQSTKKLHNE
-763 ETESELS
+763 ETDELESS
-770 QRVPDAT
+770 QQAPDAT
-777 VGSPAAAT
+777 VGSPVAAT

-821 SEVEELDVDS
+821 SEMEELDVDS
-831 ISLMPEPGSQG
+831 ISLMPEPGNQG
-842 PAKIQ
+842 PAKLQ

-906 ERVSDDDLMT
+906 ERVSDDDLMM

-921 LNDLTHSSYQEKSFV
+921 LNDITHSSYQEKSFV

-952 SSISPLASRAEGD
+952 SSISPLASGAEGD
-965 QEEPVSHTAVP
+965 QEESVSHTAVP

-1052 GRSDKL
+1052 GSSDKL

-1070 APSMPKVRSVTA
+1070 APTMLKVRSVTA

-1098 AVYLNGEECDITKPG
+1098 TVYLNGEECDITKPG
-1113 VYWYTFRNLQPSTQ
+1113 VYWYTFHNLQPSTQ

-1139 PWEEVPEGQ
+1139 PWEEVSEGQ
-1148 EQNSAVIY
+1148 EQNSAVIR
-1156 FTTPLAG
+1156 FATPLAG

-1264 LRASHLSSPLDS
+1264 LRASHRSSPSDS

-1289 EPRGSLPARSP
+1289 EPRGSLPACSP
-1300 PTHQSAALLLRQK
+1300 PTHQTAALLLRQK
-1313 VPTAS
+1313 VPTDS

-1330 DSSAQSLP
+1330 DGSARSLP
-1338 EKASSPPHLSSPG
+1338 EKASSPHLSSPS
-1351 ASLVQEGTSP
+1351 ASLVQVLGTSP

-1367 QDMKCL
+1367 QDKKCL
-1373 TVPPQQ
+1373 TVLPQQ
-1379 ADSTVLPGE
+1379 AGT
-1388 DAEPVPPKE
+1388 EPIPSRD

-1409 QMEQHVTKAPEVESL
+1409 QMEQSVTKAPELESL

-1429 KIPMDTCHACSV
+1429 KIHMETCHACSV
-1441 EESSKSPSSEG
+1441 EESPKGPSAERG
-1452 EKEAN
+1452 KEAK

-1467 SSSQAEGTEGTFRDA
+1467 SPSQAEGTEDTFRDTSA
-1482 NTGSS
+1482 GGSS
-1487 CQEFLRVSSGKE
+1487 CQEFLRLSPGKE

-1549 EALEEKKWDQRAPC
+1549 EALEEKKWDQREPC

-1588 LPLQMNHSKK
+1588 LPLQKNHSKK

-1610 EDEDVK
+1610 EDEDEK
-1616 CVTEEKVDSQ
+1616 CVMEEKADPQ
-1626 DSLETLTFHSGAT
+1626 DSLETLTYHSGRT

-1646 EPFRKADGS
+1646 EPFLKADGS
-1655 NTSTDLSAQTLWKE
+1655 NTSPDLSAQTPREE
-1669 HGVKES
+1669 HCVKET
-1675 RGDADHVNPAFVQ
+1675 RGDADHANPAFVQ

-1693 KKTNWNQENDLMSG
+1693 KKGNWNWGYQENDPKSG
-1707 PGASPAW
+1707 TGASPAW
-1714 SKRKGNNYREKIRS
+1714 SKKKGNNYREKIRS

-1736 QNNLM
+1736 QNDLT

-1758 YRAPSLREELNIVS
+1758 YRAPSLREELNVVS

-1778 EFDMYSRARQG
+1778 GFDMYSRARQG
-1789 TLQKKHV
+1789 TLRKSHR
-1796 KAMVSGFAE
+1796 KAVVSGFAE
-1805 PTVRAR
+1805 PAVMAT
-1811 HCSSQRNLEIDI
+1811 HCSSPRSLEIDI

-1839 ESRLWPERSQSR
+1839 ESRPWPERSQSCQR
-1851 QGDWSD
+1851 DWSD
-1857 CSSQSEVAHI
+1857 CCSQSEVAHT
-1867 DGRRDLTRL
+1867 DGRRDLTTL
-1876 EMMEEQSMEW
+1876 EMVEEQGMEW
-1886 AGSPSWHLQSFCREK
+1886 AGSPSRRLQFFCQEK

-1926 RLEHPLKG
+1926 RLEHPSKG
-1934 IHSTSLHKRT
+1934 IRSTSLHKRA
-1944 SGSKDPRGQELPGT
+1944 SGNKDPRGQELPGT
-1958 ARQPPS
+1958 AAWQAPS
-1964 RRGNRSIRRSQMQK
+1964 RRGNKSIRRSQMQK
-1978 PFLSSPDPPRST
+1978 PLLSSTGPPRST
-1990 TSETSVKDDGIR
+1990 ASETSVKDDGIR

-2035 VSGDKDAD
+2035 VCGDKDAD

-2082 PGNTPLESIG
+2082 PADTPMESI
-2092 NGTFSPPPRR
+2092 
-2102 QTVPPPKPRRS
+2102 
-2113 KKGLDKQEEYKSHP
+2113 GLDKQEKYKSHP
-2127 GQKHKDFEAELLTPR
+2127 GQQHQDFEAELLTPR

-2168 AGDVITVF
+2168 AGDIITVF

-2187 ELNQQ
+2187 ELNQK

-2205 SDGGM
+2205 LDGGM
-2210 VEEPHSK
+2210 VEELNSK
-2217 DKETFPLSA
+2217 DKEAFPLSA

-2231 LHGSVDQSDSSPT
+2231 PDGSVDQSDSSPT
-2244 PPPPPPSCLVMG
+2244 PPTLPPSCLVMG

-2266 VLKCSDVPGQSKKK
+2266 ILKCSDVPGQSKKK

-2293 LGTSKKN
+2293 LGSSKKN

>member
-1 MSKLS
+1 MQEPERGVPSAAPGHSGVPAASARPDLDTREGSGGDTAGCRLS
-6 CVLGGSQPFSST
+6 PGSEQDGALQPQEE
-18 STNLL
+18 
-23 GTRSGSYKTCLAAGK
+23 
-38 TSGQVFP
+38 TSGPTRVPPPDAQRVHSAP
-45 RARAGVQLWSLSP
+45 ELVRPLRAMERTDRAP
-58 VPQAGKALPCL
+58 K
-69 SHAVLQS
+69 S
-76 GADYGFLV
+76 GADYSFLV

-149 ANLKVVTAPVPLKGS
+149 ANLKVVTAPMPLKGS
-164 SLELCKKAFAC
+164 SLELCKKAFAR

-207 KLTAGKELSRGMS
+207 KLLAGK
-220 NVSSSSIFV
+220 
-229 KTGFHNQ
+229 
-236 ILYICMDMQDDPRCL
+236 DDPRCL
-251 NVIEFDRLLR
+251 NIIEFDRLLR

-275 LKNFKECLRSSKTS
+275 LKNFKECLRSSKVS
-289 SGDTLPGAAAHM
+289 SGSALP
-301 GAPVPTLNTCVKGS
+301 
-315 PLPKEAGLGD
+315 
-325 PALGGEAHRKETEY
+325 
-339 VSDVVCTRC
+339 
-348 GSHPPQTGAVLVS
+348 
-361 KMSSSSA
+361 SA
-368 RSHRARGT
+368 
-376 LLAAHCSTGM
+376 
-386 LSHGRGSVP
+386 
-395 IIFPG
+395 
-400 TGLLCCTFQ
+400 
-409 PMKPGNPHLLKTRIF
+409 
-424 GVYVSSD
+424 
-431 TGSQGAGPVSRRAA
+431 
-445 LRSGA
+445 
-450 RPGVFP
+450 
-456 APAARPGPARPPLG
+456 AARPGPTNSCLKDAPQPKEALGDSVLG
-470 GRSGTARQIRAASG
+470 GRAHRE
-484 RRLPAGGPRSRQV
+484 V
-497 EPGVQLLG
+497 EPGVQPLG

-521 DQESSQQI
+521 NQESSKQI
-529 QQLEFE
+529 QQLEAE

-587 AGQVK
+587 AGQVE

-663 LQQAQAEAK
+663 LQQAQAEAR
-672 REHEGAVQLLEARI
+672 REHEGAVQLLEARV

-694 SQTEQFSLLSEEL
+694 SQTEQFSLLSQEL
-707 KQFRLQTG
+707 QQFRLQTG

-734 SSTPQPCWEKE
+734 SSTPQPRWEKE
-745 STVPGL
+745 SAVPGL
-751 LTHQSTKKVQNG
+751 LPHQTTKKVHNEG
-763 ETESELS
+763 SDELELS
-770 QRVPDAT
+770 QRGPNT
-777 VGSPAAAT
+777 TMGSPAAP
-785 SSQKQAKKVE
+785 SSAQKQSKKGE
-795 SQSNSSKSE
+795 SQSSSSKSE

-821 SEVEELDVDS
+821 SEMEELDVDS

-842 PAKIQ
+842 PAKLQ

-906 ERVSDDDLMT
+906 ERVSDDDLMM
-916 FLPSE
+916 FLPPE
-921 LNDLTHSSYQEKSFV
+921 LNDLTHSSYQEKSLV
-936 SASTS
+936 STSTS
-941 SGDKSDFSIEE
+941 SGDKSEFSIEE
-952 SSISPLASRAEGD
+952 SSTSPLASRAEGD

-996 PPLLP
+996 PPLLS

-1021 VKSGFQTKAVI
+1021 VKSGLQTKAVI
-1032 EKLDLKTKAYRVSVQ
+1032 EKLDLHSRAYRVSVQ
-1047 TVTEQ
+1047 TVTER
-1052 GRSDKL
+1052 GSSDKL
-1058 RCTFFVGQDFCV
+1058 RCTFFVGQDFGV
-1070 APSMPKVRSVTA
+1070 APTMLKVRSVTA
-1082 TSAEVM
+1082 TSAEVT
-1088 WLPCNSNYNH
+1088 WLPCNSNYSH
-1098 AVYLNGEECDITKPG
+1098 GVYLNGQECDVTKPG

-1127 YVAKLEARPLKT
+1127 YVAKLEARPMKT
-1139 PWEEVPEGQ
+1139 PWEEVPKGQ
-1148 EQNSAVIY
+1148 EQDSAVIH

-1205 AVYADGQKAIE
+1205 AVYADGQKVIE

-1240 VSVRTMSLY
+1240 VSVRTMSQY

-1264 LRASHLSSPLDS
+1264 LQSSHCPSS
-1276 AVSTTFTSRLPHG
+1276 ACTTVPPRLPRWA
-1289 EPRGSLPARSP
+1289 PRALLPPRSP
-1300 PTHQSAALLLRQK
+1300 QHTLQQK
-1313 VPTAS
+1313 IPAES
-1318 SDAKLTDLSSSH
+1318 SDAKLTDPSSSPVG
-1330 DSSAQSLP
+1330 SVQPLT
-1338 EKASSPPHLSSPG
+1338 EEASSPPHLPSPG
-1351 ASLVQEGTSP
+1351 ASLVQAPGTSP
-1361 QGSDAA
+1361 QGLDIEG
-1367 QDMKCL
+1367 DKKCL
-1373 TVPPQQ
+1373 SVPPQQ
-1379 ADSTVLPGE
+1379 AGTVLPGPGT
-1388 DAEPVPPKE
+1388 EPGLSQK
-1397 AELQGLGEGTEV
+1397 QGMQQLGGGMEV
-1409 QMEQHVTKAPEVESL
+1409 QMEQPRTKAAEQGSPTDSGVKLQTE
-1424 SNSSL
+1424 
-1429 KIPMDTCHACSV
+1429 TCHVCSV
-1441 EESSKSPSSEG
+1441 Q
-1452 EKEAN
+1452 EAPKGPN
-1457 EKHLSPEPLP
+1457 ADMEREAEKHLSPEPL
-1467 SSSQAEGTEGTFRDA
+1467 SSPSQAGEMQGTFQD
-1482 NTGSS
+1482 GSS
-1487 CQEFLRVSSGKE
+1487 CQDFLRLSPGKE
-1499 VMKEMSRVKREQEE
+1499 VKKEMSRVNREQEE
-1513 KMSEMGRRQ
+1513 KLSEMGRRQ
-1522 LTLFAEHNRSSDL
+1522 LTLFSEHNRSSDL

-1549 EALEEKKWDQRAPC
+1549 EALEEKKWDQREPC
-1563 YRENGEKMDL
+1563 SQENGEKMDL

-1588 LPLQMNHSKK
+1588 LPLQKNHSKK

-1610 EDEDVK
+1610 EDEDEK
-1616 CVTEEKVDSQ
+1616 GVTEEKTDPQ
-1626 DSLETLTFHSGAT
+1626 DSLETQTYHSGRT
-1639 EKPLNIK
+1639 EKPPNSK
-1646 EPFRKADGS
+1646 EPFLKEDGS
-1655 NTSTDLSAQTLWKE
+1655 NTSMKVSAQTPQGA
-1669 HGVKES
+1669 HSAKES
-1675 RGDADHVNPAFVQ
+1675 RAEADHANPAFGQ
-1688 LAWSQ
+1688 LSCSQ
-1693 KKTNWNQENDLMSG
+1693 KKAHWNWGYQENDPKSG
-1707 PGASPAW
+1707 SGTSPSW
-1714 SKRKGNNYREKIRS
+1714 NKKKGNNYREKIRS
-1728 RPEMGRKR
+1728 RPEISRKR
-1736 QNNLM
+1736 QSDLT

-1746 LLGNCSQMGGGL
+1746 LLGSCSQMGSGL
-1758 YRAPSLREELNIVS
+1758 YRAPSLREELNVVS
-1772 SAGGKE
+1772 SAGVKE
-1778 EFDMYSRARQG
+1778 GLDLYSRARQG
-1789 TLQKKHV
+1789 TLRKKAPRAV
-1796 KAMVSGFAE
+1796 GSGGAE
-1805 PTVRAR
+1805 PAVIAT
-1811 HCSSQRNLEIDI
+1811 HCPSPRSLEIDI

-1829 DQDSTCASPP
+1829 EQDSTCASSL
-1839 ESRLWPERSQSR
+1839 ESRLWPERSQSC

-1857 CSSQSEVAHI
+1857 CSSQSEVAHLG
-1867 DGRRDLTRL
+1867 GRRDLTRL
-1876 EMMEEQSMEW
+1876 EMMEEQGMEW
-1886 AGSPSWHLQSFCREK
+1886 AGSPSRHLRFFCREK
-1901 EALRCESSSEEQ
+1901 EAPRCESSSEEQ
-1913 GWELDCKSPGWRR
+1913 GWEMDCKSPGWRR
-1926 RLEHPLKG
+1926 RLEHSSKG
-1934 IHSTSLHKRT
+1934 IRSTSLHKRAP
-1944 SGSKDPRGQELPGT
+1944 SHKDSRGPEPPGT
-1958 ARQPPS
+1958 GAWQAPS
-1964 RRGNRSIRRSQMQK
+1964 RRRSRTERRSQMQK
-1978 PFLSSPDPPRST
+1978 PLLSSPGLPRST
-1990 TSETSVKDDGIR
+1990 APESSGKDDGIR

-2035 VSGDKDAD
+2035 VCGDKDAD

-2065 QVENNEIKKQL
+2065 PVESSELKQQL

-2082 PGNTPLESIG
+2082 PADTES
-2092 NGTFSPPPRR
+2092 P
-2102 QTVPPPKPRRS
+2102 
-2113 KKGLDKQEEYKSHP
+2113 GLDKQECKSQP
-2127 GQKHKDFEAELLTPR
+2127 GQKHKDIEAELLTPR
-2142 SMVAVFD
+2142 RMVAAFD

-2155 SPNADVEAELTFS
+2155 SPNTDVEAELTFS

-2199 FLEAVT
+2199 FLEAVPL
-2205 SDGGM
+2205 DGGTAK
-2210 VEEPHSK
+2210 EFHSK
-2217 DKETFPLSA
+2217 EKEASPLSA

-2231 LHGSVDQSDSSPT
+2231 ADGSVDQSDSSPS
-2244 PPPPPPSCLVMG
+2244 PPLPAPSCLVPG
-2256 EQCPEQASLA
+2256 EQRPEQASLA
-2266 VLKCSDVPGQSKKK
+2266 LLVCSDAPGQRKKK
-2280 RGFFFKGKKLFKK
+2280 RGFFFKGKNLFKR
-2293 LGTSKKN
+2293 LGSNKKN

>member
-1 MSKLS
+1 MQEPERGVPSTAPGHSGVPAASARPDLDTREGA
-6 CVLGGSQPFSST
+6 GGDT
-18 STNLL
+18 
-23 GTRSGSYKTCLAAGK
+23 AGC
-38 TSGQVFP
+38 
-45 RARAGVQLWSLSP
+45 RLSP
-58 VPQAGKALPCL
+58 ASEQDGAPQPQEESSGTPRVPPPDAQRVHSAPELVRPLRAMERTDRAPK
-69 SHAVLQS
+69 S
-76 GADYGFLV
+76 GADYSFLV

-149 ANLKVVTAPVPLKGS
+149 ANLKVVTAPMPLKGS
-164 SLELCKKAFAC
+164 SLELCKKAFAR

-207 KLTAGKELSRGMS
+207 KLLAGK
-220 NVSSSSIFV
+220 
-229 KTGFHNQ
+229 
-236 ILYICMDMQDDPRCL
+236 DDPRCL
-251 NVIEFDRLLR
+251 NIIEFDRLLR

-275 LKNFKECLRSSKTS
+275 LKNFKECLRSSKMTS
-289 SGDTLPGAAAHM
+289 GSAMSSAAAHP
-301 GAPVPTLNTCVKGS
+301 GPTNSCLKDAPQ
-315 PLPKEAGLGD
+315 PKEALGD
-325 PALGGEAHRKETEY
+325 
-339 VSDVVCTRC
+339 
-348 GSHPPQTGAVLVS
+348 
-361 KMSSSSA
+361 
-368 RSHRARGT
+368 
-376 LLAAHCSTGM
+376 
-386 LSHGRGSVP
+386 SV
-395 IIFPG
+395 
-400 TGLLCCTFQ
+400 
-409 PMKPGNPHLLKTRIF
+409 
-424 GVYVSSD
+424 
-431 TGSQGAGPVSRRAA
+431 
-445 LRSGA
+445 
-450 RPGVFP
+450 
-456 APAARPGPARPPLG
+456 LG
-470 GRSGTARQIRAASG
+470 GRARRE
-484 RRLPAGGPRSRQV
+484 V
-497 EPGVQLLG
+497 EPGVQPLG

-521 DQESSQQI
+521 NQESSKQI
-529 QQLEFE
+529 QQLEAE

-587 AGQVK
+587 AGQVE

-663 LQQAQAEAK
+663 LQQAQAEAR
-672 REHEGAVQLLEARI
+672 REHEGAVQLLEARV

-694 SQTEQFSLLSEEL
+694 SQTEQFSLLSQEL
-707 KQFRLQTG
+707 QQFRLQTG
-715 KIDLLTSTLVTSEL
+715 KIDLLTSTLVTSEQ

-734 SSTPQPCWEKE
+734 SSTPQPRWEKE
-745 STVPGL
+745 SAVPGL
-751 LTHQSTKKVQNG
+751 LPHQSTKKVHNEG
-763 ETESELS
+763 SDELELS
-770 QRVPDAT
+770 QRAPNT
-777 VGSPAAAT
+777 TMGSPAAPT
-785 SSQKQAKKVE
+785 SAQKQSKKGE
-795 SQSNSSKSE
+795 SQSSSSKSE

-821 SEVEELDVDS
+821 SEMEELDVDS

-842 PAKIQ
+842 PAKLQ

-906 ERVSDDDLMT
+906 ERVSDDDLMM
-916 FLPSE
+916 FLPPE
-921 LNDLTHSSYQEKSFV
+921 LNDLTHSSYQEKSLV
-936 SASTS
+936 STSTS
-941 SGDKSDFSIEE
+941 SGDKSEFSIEE
-952 SSISPLASRAEGD
+952 SSASPLASRAEGD

-1021 VKSGFQTKAVI
+1021 VKSGLQTKAVI
-1032 EKLDLKTKAYRVSVQ
+1032 EKLDLHSRAYRVSVQ
-1047 TVTEQ
+1047 TVTEH
-1052 GRSDKL
+1052 GSSDKL
-1058 RCTFFVGQDFCV
+1058 RCTFFVGQDFGV
-1070 APSMPKVRSVTA
+1070 APTMLKVRSVTA
-1082 TSAEVM
+1082 TSAEVT
-1088 WLPCNSNYNH
+1088 WLPCNSNYSH
-1098 AVYLNGEECDITKPG
+1098 GVYLNGQECDVTKPG

-1127 YVAKLEARPLKT
+1127 YVAKLEARPMKS
-1139 PWEEVPEGQ
+1139 PWEEVPKGQ
-1148 EQNSAVIY
+1148 EQDSAVIH

-1163 TPDAPLDVQVEAGPS
+1163 TPDAPLDVQVEHGPS

-1205 AVYADGQKAIE
+1205 AVYADGQKVIE

-1240 VSVRTMSLY
+1240 VSVRTMSQY

-1264 LRASHLSSPLDS
+1264 LQSSHCPSS
-1276 AVSTTFTSRLPHG
+1276 VCTTVPPRLPRWA
-1289 EPRGSLPARSP
+1289 PRALLPPRSP
-1300 PTHQSAALLLRQK
+1300 QHTFQQK
-1313 VPTAS
+1313 IPAES
-1318 SDAKLTDLSSSH
+1318 SDAKLTDPSSSPVG
-1330 DSSAQSLP
+1330 SVQPLT
-1338 EKASSPPHLSSPG
+1338 EEASSPAHLPSPG
-1351 ASLVQEGTSP
+1351 ASSVQAPGTFLQGLDIEG
-1361 QGSDAA
+1361 DK
-1367 QDMKCL
+1367 KCL
-1373 TVPPQQ
+1373 SVPPQQ
-1379 ADSTVLPGE
+1379 VGTVLPGPGT
-1388 DAEPVPPKE
+1388 EPGPSQK
-1397 AELQGLGEGTEV
+1397 QGMQQLGEGMEV
-1409 QMEQHVTKAPEVESL
+1409 Q
-1424 SNSSL
+1424 
-1429 KIPMDTCHACSV
+1429 
-1441 EESSKSPSSEG
+1441 
-1452 EKEAN
+1452 
-1457 EKHLSPEPLP
+1457 
-1467 SSSQAEGTEGTFRDA
+1467 
-1482 NTGSS
+1482 
-1487 CQEFLRVSSGKE
+1487 
-1499 VMKEMSRVKREQEE
+1499 QEE
-1513 KMSEMGRRQ
+1513 KLSEMGRRQ
-1522 LTLFAEHNRSSDL
+1522 LTLFSEHNRSSDL

-1549 EALEEKKWDQRAPC
+1549 EALEEKKWDQREPC
-1563 YRENGEKMDL
+1563 SQENGEKMDL

-1588 LPLQMNHSKK
+1588 LPLQKNHSKK

-1610 EDEDVK
+1610 EDEDEK
-1616 CVTEEKVDSQ
+1616 GVTEEKTDPQ
-1626 DSLETLTFHSGAT
+1626 DSLETQTYHSGRT
-1639 EKPLNIK
+1639 EKPPNGK
-1646 EPFRKADGS
+1646 EPFLKEDGS
-1655 NTSTDLSAQTLWKE
+1655 NTSMKVSAQTPQGA
-1669 HGVKES
+1669 HSAKES
-1675 RGDADHVNPAFVQ
+1675 RAEADRGNPAFGQ
-1688 LAWSQ
+1688 LSCSQ
-1693 KKTNWNQENDLMSG
+1693 KKAHWNWGYQENDPKSG
-1707 PGASPAW
+1707 SGTSSSW
-1714 SKRKGNNYREKIRS
+1714 NKKKGNNYREKIRS
-1728 RPEMGRKR
+1728 RPEISRKR
-1736 QNNLM
+1736 QSDLT

-1746 LLGNCSQMGGGL
+1746 LLGSCSQMGSGL
-1758 YRAPSLREELNIVS
+1758 YRAPSLREELNVVS
-1772 SAGGKE
+1772 SAAGKE
-1778 EFDMYSRARQG
+1778 GLDLYSRARQG
-1789 TLQKKHV
+1789 TLRKKAPRAV
-1796 KAMVSGFAE
+1796 GSGGAE
-1805 PTVRAR
+1805 PAVIAT
-1811 HCSSQRNLEIDI
+1811 HCPSPRSLEIDI

-1829 DQDSTCASPP
+1829 EQDSTCASSL
-1839 ESRLWPERSQSR
+1839 ESRLWPERSQSC

-1857 CSSQSEVAHI
+1857 CSSQSEVAHLG
-1867 DGRRDLTRL
+1867 GRRDLTRL
-1876 EMMEEQSMEW
+1876 EMMEEQGVEW
-1886 AGSPSWHLQSFCREK
+1886 AGSPSRHLRFFCREK
-1901 EALRCESSSEEQ
+1901 EAPRCESSSEEQ

-1926 RLEHPLKG
+1926 RLEHSSKG
-1934 IHSTSLHKRT
+1934 IRSTSLHKRAP
-1944 SGSKDPRGQELPGT
+1944 SHKDSRGPEPPGT
-1958 ARQPPS
+1958 GTWQAPS
-1964 RRGNRSIRRSQMQK
+1964 RRRIRSERRSQMQK
-1978 PFLSSPDPPRST
+1978 PLLSSPGLPRST
-1990 TSETSVKDDGIR
+1990 APESSGKDDGIR
-2002 IFVALFDYDPVSMS
+2002 IFVALFDYDPASMS

-2035 VSGDKDAD
+2035 VCGDKDAD

-2065 QVENNEIKKQL
+2065 PVESSELKQQL

-2082 PGNTPLESIG
+2082 PADTESPG

-2113 KKGLDKQEEYKSHP
+2113 KKAGLDKQERKSPP
-2127 GQKHKDFEAELLTPR
+2127 GQKHKDIEAELLTPR
-2142 SMVAVFD
+2142 RMVAAFD

-2155 SPNADVEAELTFS
+2155 SPNTDVEAELTFS

-2199 FLEAVT
+2199 FLEAVPL
-2205 SDGGM
+2205 DGSTAK
-2210 VEEPHSK
+2210 EFHSK
-2217 DKETFPLSA
+2217 EKEASPLSA

-2231 LHGSVDQSDSSPT
+2231 ADGSVGQSDSSPS
-2244 PPPPPPSCLVMG
+2244 PPLPAPSCLVPG
-2256 EQCPEQASLA
+2256 EQRPEQASLPLLA
-2266 VLKCSDVPGQSKKK
+2266 CSDAPGQRKKK
-2280 RGFFFKGKKLFKK
+2280 RGFFFKGKNLFKR
-2293 LGTSKKN
+2293 LGSSKKN

>member
-1 MSKLS
+1 
-6 CVLGGSQPFSST
+6 
-18 STNLL
+18 
-23 GTRSGSYKTCLAAGK
+23 
-38 TSGQVFP
+38 
-45 RARAGVQLWSLSP
+45 
-58 VPQAGKALPCL
+58 
-69 SHAVLQS
+69 
-76 GADYGFLV
+76 
-84 SQNTKL
+84 
-90 LSALEDLR
+90 
-98 HRCSSLAEEN
+98 
-108 SLLRRSCFPQ
+108 
-118 TEEKVKHLKR
+118 
-128 KNAELAV
+128 
-135 IAKRLEERARKLQE
+135 
-149 ANLKVVTAPVPLKGS
+149 
-164 SLELCKKAFAC
+164 
-175 QRAKDLTEQAS
+175 
-186 ALLAKDKQIE
+186 
-196 ALQQECRELQA
+196 
-207 KLTAGKELSRGMS
+207 
-220 NVSSSSIFV
+220 
-229 KTGFHNQ
+229 
-236 ILYICMDMQDDPRCL
+236 
-251 NVIEFDRLLR
+251 
-261 ESQREVLRLQRQIA
+261 
-275 LKNFKECLRSSKTS
+275 
-289 SGDTLPGAAAHM
+289 
-301 GAPVPTLNTCVKGS
+301 
-315 PLPKEAGLGD
+315 
-325 PALGGEAHRKETEY
+325 
-339 VSDVVCTRC
+339 
-348 GSHPPQTGAVLVS
+348 
-361 KMSSSSA
+361 
-368 RSHRARGT
+368 
-376 LLAAHCSTGM
+376 
-386 LSHGRGSVP
+386 
-395 IIFPG
+395 
-400 TGLLCCTFQ
+400 
-409 PMKPGNPHLLKTRIF
+409 
-424 GVYVSSD
+424 
-431 TGSQGAGPVSRRAA
+431 
-445 LRSGA
+445 
-450 RPGVFP
+450 
-456 APAARPGPARPPLG
+456 
-470 GRSGTARQIRAASG
+470 
-484 RRLPAGGPRSRQV
+484 
-497 EPGVQLLG
+497 
-505 PASEGHEN
+505 
-513 FPPKNAVT
+513 
-521 DQESSQQI
+521 
-529 QQLEFE
+529 
-535 LKKKRKKCENLE
+535 
-547 HEVRKKHKRCKELEI
+547 
-562 QLQEVQSENARL
+562 
-574 AEENLQLNEKAGW
+574 
-587 AGQVK
+587 
-592 SENADLKLQV
+592 
-602 VLVTKERDSV
+602 
-612 IQTNQGLQTKLENL
+612 
-626 EQVLKHMRNVAERR
+626 MRNVAERR

-672 REHEGAVQLLEARI
+672 REHEGAVQLLEARV

-694 SQTEQFSLLSEEL
+694 SQTEQFSLLSQEL

-734 SSTPQPCWEKE
+734 SSTPQPHWEKE

-751 LTHQSTKKVQNG
+751 FTHQNAKKIHN
-763 ETESELS
+763 EATDELESS
-770 QRVPDAT
+770 QQVPDAT
-777 VGSPAAAT
+777 AGSSVAAAT
-785 SSQKQAKKVE
+785 FQKQAKKVE
-795 SQSNSSKSE
+795 SQSSSSKSE

-821 SEVEELDVDS
+821 SEMEELDVDS
-831 ISLMPEPGSQG
+831 VSLMPEPGSQG
-842 PAKIQ
+842 PAKLQ

-965 QEEPVSHTAVP
+965 QEQPVSHTAVP

-1032 EKLDLKTKAYRVSVQ
+1032 EKLDLKAKAYRVSVQ
-1047 TVTEQ
+1047 TVTER
-1052 GRSDKL
+1052 GSSDKL

-1070 APSMPKVRSVTA
+1070 APTMLKVRSVTA
-1082 TSAEVM
+1082 TSAEVV

-1098 AVYLNGEECDITKPG
+1098 VVYLNGEECDITKPG
-1113 VYWYTFRNLQPSTQ
+1113 VYWYNFRNLQPSTQ
-1127 YVAKLEARPLKT
+1127 YVAKLEARPSKT

-1148 EQNSAVIY
+1148 EQNSAVIH

-1264 LRASHLSSPLDS
+1264 LRASRPSSDS
-1276 AVSTTFTSRLPHG
+1276 AVSATFTSRLPHG

-1300 PTHQSAALLLRQK
+1300 PTQQTAALLLRQK
-1313 VPTAS
+1313 VPGDS

-1330 DSSAQSLP
+1330 DGSARSLP
-1338 EKASSPPHLSSPG
+1338 EKTASPPHLSSPS
-1351 ASLVQEGTSP
+1351 ASLVQGLGTSQ

-1367 QDMKCL
+1367 QDKKCL
-1373 TVPPQQ
+1373 TVPPHQPG
-1379 ADSTVLPGE
+1379 SMVLPGE
-1388 DAEPVPPKE
+1388 GTEPVPLKE
-1397 AELQGLGEGTEV
+1397 AELQDVGEGTEV
-1409 QMEQHVTKAPEVESL
+1409 QMEQSVTKTPELENPSD
-1424 SNSSL
+1424 SSL
-1429 KIPMDTCHACSV
+1429 KIGLETCHACSV
-1441 EESSKSPSSEG
+1441 EKSPQGLHAER

-1457 EKHLSPEPLP
+1457 EKNTNREPLP
-1467 SSSQAEGTEGTFRDA
+1467 SPSQAEGTEGTFRD
-1482 NTGSS
+1482 TSMGGSS
-1487 CQEFLRVSSGKE
+1487 CQEFLRLSPGKE
-1499 VMKEMSRVKREQEE
+1499 VMKEISRVKREQEE
-1513 KMSEMGRRQ
+1513 KMSDMGRRQ

-1549 EALEEKKWDQRAPC
+1549 EALEDKKWDQSELC
-1563 YRENGEKMDL
+1563 YPENGEKMDL

-1588 LPLQMNHSKK
+1588 LPLQTNHSKK

-1610 EDEDVK
+1610 EDEDEK
-1616 CVTEEKVDSQ
+1616 CVTEEKANTQ
-1626 DSLETLTFHSGAT
+1626 DSLETLTHRSGRT
-1639 EKPLNIK
+1639 EKPLNVK
-1646 EPFRKADGS
+1646 EPFLKADGS
-1655 NTSTDLSAQTLWKE
+1655 DTSANLSSQAPRE
-1669 HGVKES
+1669 ERGVKES
-1675 RGDADHVNPAFVQ
+1675 RGDADHANPAFVQ

-1693 KKTNWNQENDLMSG
+1693 KKANWNWGYQENDPKSG
-1707 PGASPAW
+1707 SGSSPAW
-1714 SKRKGNNYREKIRS
+1714 SKKKGNNYREKTRS
-1728 RPEMGRKR
+1728 RPEMGRRR
-1736 QNNLM
+1736 QNDLT

-1746 LLGNCSQMGGGL
+1746 LLGSCSQMGGGL

-1778 EFDMYSRARQG
+1778 GFDMYSRARQG
-1789 TLQKKHV
+1789 TLQKKHT
-1796 KAMVSGFAE
+1796 KPLVSGFAE
-1805 PTVRAR
+1805 PTGMATR
-1811 HCSSQRNLEIDI
+1811 CSNPRSLEIDI

-1839 ESRLWPERSQSR
+1839 ESRLWPERSQSC

-1857 CSSQSEVAHI
+1857 CSSQSEVAHTE
-1867 DGRRDLTRL
+1867 GRRDLTRL
-1876 EMMEEQSMEW
+1876 EMMEEQGMEW
-1886 AGSPSWHLQSFCREK
+1886 AGSPSQRLRFFCREK
-1901 EALRCESSSEEQ
+1901 EALRFESSSEEQ

-1926 RLEHPLKG
+1926 RLEHPSKG
-1934 IHSTSLHKRT
+1934 IRSTSLHKRA
-1944 SGSKDPRGQELPGT
+1944 SSNKDPPRGQELPGT
-1958 ARQPPS
+1958 AAWQAPS
-1964 RRGNRSIRRSQMQK
+1964 RRGNKTVRRSQMQK
-1978 PFLSSPDPPRST
+1978 PLLSGPGPPKSTAPD
-1990 TSETSVKDDGIR
+1990 TSVKDDSVR

-2035 VSGDKDAD
+2035 VCGDKDAD

-2082 PGNTPLESIG
+2082 PADTPMESTG

-2113 KKGLDKQEEYKSHP
+2113 KKGLDRQEKYKSHP
-2127 GQKHKDFEAELLTPR
+2127 EQKHKDFEAELLTSR

-2168 AGDVITVF
+2168 AGDIITVF

-2199 FLEAVT
+2199 FLEAVA
-2205 SDGGM
+2205 SDGD
-2210 VEEPHSK
+2210 VVKELHSK
-2217 DKETFPLSA
+2217 DKEAFPLSA
-2226 ESQLN
+2226 ESQR
-2231 LHGSVDQSDSSPT
+2231 
-2244 PPPPPPSCLVMG
+2244 MR
-2256 EQCPEQASLA
+2256 
-2266 VLKCSDVPGQSKKK
+2266 K
-2280 RGFFFKGKKLFKK
+2280 RRVQ
-2293 LGTSKKN
+2293 